1 MNVSAQNWALFFLS
15 PNFEDVEQIDI
26 KDISGAI
33 LLTTLPNEGCKRKF
47 TLMKEDYITLKFSLE
62 SPIFFKLGSYVEC
75 DFGLFEVC
83 DLQKPVFNTDNA
95 GYDYELQLDAH
106 YWKWKNKIFKYTPEV
121 AGQEA
126 SWNLTASLDVQAGIV
141 LRNLKALGYK
151 YKGQD
156 FVFSI
161 DSTVENKALLMT
173 YDNINILDACF
184 SMAKKWDCECWVTEN
199 IIHFGRCES
208 GDAVD
213 FEIGKNV
220 QEMPQSE
227 SQSTYAT
234 RIYAFGSTKN
244 IPSDYRPVDETVVL
258 NGVVQKRLMLPEG
271 TPYIDAYPDMTTEE
285 AIEQVVI
292 FDEVYPRRV
301 GTMSDITIKEYTD
314 KVENAD
320 GTTTEKK
327 WNAYRFK
334 DTGITFSKDYILP
347 GKELKITFQ
356 SGKLNGMEFAVTF
369 DPEGKPEKL
378 ENGGWNP
385 EAQLWEIVRNEDY
398 GRPLPDG
405 VLIPENGDTYILSG
419 WNPMKIAEMGLVA
432 EAQLELKDK
441 ADKYVAKSK
450 IDPSTYNCKMMS
462 DVAYSEDGIHNLYSI
477 GQKVNLINKAYFEN
491 GRQSRIIGFEFNLD
505 LPYDSPIY
513 TVGETAAYSR
523 IGELEEKVESLT
535 LKGQTYTGSGSS
547 GVYVIRRNDS
557 TPATDNNVF
566 SALRS
571 LAMFLRKDRADG
583 TPFPIT
589 FGDWVKFGEFLTGI
603 SGGCIDK
610 NGILEMEEGIFRKR
624 LFVPEI
630 AYNRVTYFKGRMCA
644 SPGGGCTVKEWSDN
658 GDGSYTIT
666 PDLTDADGLSQFV
679 DDILTTYFV
688 TKNAEGK
695 LQGFEEMKFRVTS
708 ADYTAKTFVM
718 TPKPGTDWKPGESM
732 VLAQT
737 GNFTDEDRQTY
748 ILIDTVG
755 GNNCIT
761 FFDHANT
768 WDVEPAQEVSWIGK
782 KKGRTV
788 HGIPADNYSAVFR
801 HVIMSGKIFQVDD
814 ITGEAF
820 RVPLFKGTW
829 KKGEKYAYYDEV
841 THNGSSWIC
850 VNEKGTSTEPA
861 DGNADWLKYAAKG
874 ESGKGIKSI
883 TEEYYLSSSSAT
895 TTGGEWQT
903 TSPAWKNGWYIWT
916 RTRIVFTDG
925 TSTTTNAIC
934 VTGSKGADGTSITN
948 CGDWQTGKHIPYMG
962 ITKMA
967 GRVFLCVAPD
977 GTDNPPMW
985 TQTTNEGRRILQ
997 TQNGGKSYGYTI
1009 TGDLNTAEYEL
1020 LVENGQDGRDG
1031 RDYEWIFK
1039 HTTENIA
1046 PATPATSQA
1055 DDYVPSGWHDD
1066 PIGVSESL
1074 PYEWACCRTKKDG
1087 LWSAFSPA
1095 AIWAKWGFDGESAI
1109 VADFDNEMESIA
1121 LTYEGK
1127 TVAQSVLKTTVGMW
1141 YGTKKL
1147 QLKSISCVTPAGVT
1161 ESYNVNTGVIAFTVA
1176 SGISMPA
1183 RSEVRI
1189 TVTATVQD
1197 TDISRELVFTIAGVR
1212 AGNPGSDAV
1221 LYRLVPSVSSVS
1233 KRKDG
1238 TYSVAS
1244 VSCTRTKSV
1253 GGSTSITT
1261 DGVLKYSKD
1270 GGSEVEIQNGT
1281 AISPK
1286 NFTTQLQFV
1295 FYVGGQVVDRETI
1308 PMVVDGTDG
1317 NPGKPGGDG
1326 ESVKAGGEWRTA
1338 NTPYKKLTICT
1349 MGSRSWLSKVE
1360 TSNPPLWTQTTHDG
1374 RRITQTQNGGKSY
1387 GYIITEEVNTDEWEQ
1402 LTSDGSMVYLI
1413 STCSNIRV
1421 SNAGSLVP
1429 SAFRVYAKRT
1439 LGSAT
1444 LTYPDGYL
1452 AARGYSNGIWSAI
1465 AGPSRASE
1473 ITVNAS
1479 AGYSTFSVRCYQSQA
1494 DASAWNDSF
1503 IAEMSV
1509 GVSYDGSSGR
1519 DASEPRPRG
1528 FFAKGNTYVWNED
1541 YHDIVLATFN
1551 NRTIPFRVRAYGTS
1565 VTVAPTSIDGD
1576 ANWEAAQ
1583 QYMFV
1588 AMDMA
1593 LIRKIRADEIYVD
1606 DLVVQNVLARDK
1618 NGNVTCSIDGETG
1631 EVDIIGKVNAISGK
1645 IGGFKISG
1653 TSIVTAEGAY
1663 DGGAGNNSY
1672 SNSKF
1677 FLHADG
1683 YSSAFL
1689 GFSATNKWVG
1699 IGLNCMPATSN
1710 MQVLGRFEDTG
1721 TSSYT
1726 YNKAGLYIS
1735 IAGATTYDDSNIH
1748 GNSALYIPKGHITGF
1763 RRRFR
1768 RVSTSTTL
1776 TNMDSIVRLVNTA
1789 EITVTLPAGCE
1800 DGQEIWLC
1808 SGNEKRV
1815 NVTAASGDTITGSGG
1830 SFASNRW
1837 HIYIYD
1843 AHNRDWVYGYTNWN

>member
-1 MNVSAQNWALFFLS
+1 MELKIYNRSGELKLTVSTSSSSTWNQ
-15 PNFEDVEQIDI
+15 E
-26 KDISGAI
+26 
-33 LLTTLPNEGCKRKF
+33 
-47 TLMKEDYITLKFSLE
+47 LMKEYSVSVSFTHPSYVMLDVEDYVLLEGVKFSIKKE
-62 SPIFFKLGSYVEC
+62 YKPRQKDTQTYSYSVKFYAPIHDAEQVKYLHLTDGAYNPQFSLDGGPREH
-75 DFGLFEVC
+75 
-83 DLQKPVFNTDNA
+83 LQKWVENMNRIYGREVWSIGDVVVADNRTIEYNNVTCWDAATMIAEAFGTEWWTDGFTFNLSRCEHGEPV
-95 GYDYELQLDAH
+95 E
-106 YWKWKNKIFKYTPEV
+106 
-121 AGQEA
+121 
-126 SWNLTASLDVQAGIV
+126 
-141 LRNLKALGYK
+141 LGYMR
-151 YKGQD
+151 GLT
-156 FVFSI
+156 SL
-161 DSTVENKALLMT
+161 A
-173 YDNINILDACF
+173 
-184 SMAKKWDCECWVTEN
+184 
-199 IIHFGRCES
+199 
-208 GDAVD
+208 
-213 FEIGKNV
+213 
-220 QEMPQSE
+220 QSE
-227 SQSTYAT
+227 NSDSVKFFT
-234 RIYAFGSTKN
+234 RLIPLGSTKN
-244 IPSDYRPVDETVVL
+244 IDPSRYGFSRLQLPDRSKYVDRNTNYGLYEHVEEDAFAGIFPHYTGTVTAVRSEEKAGDDGNKFTVYYFKDSGMQFDP
-258 NGVVQKRLMLPEG
+258 NGNEIAGLVKHVSFQTGNLAGRDFEANYDSKTGEWEIIN
-271 TPYIDAYPDMTTEE
+271 TYPD
-285 AIEQVVI
+285 
-292 FDEVYPRRV
+292 
-301 GTMSDITIKEYTD
+301 D
-314 KVENAD
+314 K
-320 GTTTEKK
+320 TQ
-327 WNAYRFK
+327 
-334 DTGITFSKDYILP
+334 IP
-347 GKELKITFQ
+347 GG
-356 SGKLNGMEFAVTF
+356 S
-369 DPEGKPEKL
+369 
-378 ENGGWNP
+378 
-385 EAQLWEIVRNEDY
+385 
-398 GRPLPDG
+398 
-405 VLIPENGDTYILSG
+405 LIPAVGNEYIP
-419 WNPMKIAEMGLVA
+419 WNFRMPVEYETQAEL
-432 EAQLELKDK
+432 DYK
-441 ADKYVAKSK
+441 AAVDDYLAR
-450 IDPSTYNCKMMS
+450 
-462 DVAYSEDGIHNLYSI
+462 YSEDVSKYGGDTDYIYIDRNRIPLLPGQRVRLLSDKYFSASGGTRDTRMTKVVRKLDNLSI
-477 GQKVNLINKAYFEN
+477 ATIECTDQVGKGWK
-491 GRQSRIIGFEFNLD
+491 SRV
-505 LPYDSPIY
+505 DS
-513 TVGETAAYSR
+513 
-523 IGELEEKVESLT
+523 SLT
-535 LKGQTYTGSGSS
+535 DLKYILDKQWEQLSLDILKSWDG
-547 GVYVIRRNDS
+547 R
-557 TPATDNNVF
+557 PATDYTVM
-566 SALRS
+566 SALRVLKEIAQKALSKTGNDRTEYS
-571 LAMFLRKDRADG
+571 LEVGGSLTVDDILHAAKA
-583 TPFPIT
+583 
-589 FGDWVKFGEFLTGI
+589 VKFGEFLTGI
-603 SGGCIDK
+603 SGGYIDK
-610 NGILEMEEGIFRKR
+610 DGKMEMEEGIFRKR
-624 LFVPEI
+624 VFVPEI

-644 SPGGGCTVKEWSDN
+644 SPGGGCTVKEWTDN

-688 TKNAEGK
+688 TKNAEDK

-768 WDVEPAQEVSWIGK
+768 WDVEPAQEIAWIGK

-874 ESGKGIKSI
+874 ESGKGIKSTDVEYAISVSNVIAPVDGWQTTSPEWEAGKYIWSRTKIVYSDGEVKYTQAACISGGQGADGKGIKSI

-903 TSPAWKNGWYIWT
+903 DSPAWKNGWYIWT
-916 RTRIVFTDG
+916 RTRIVFTDD

-948 CGDWQTGKHIPYMG
+948 CGEWETGKHIPYMG
-962 ITKMA
+962 ITRMA
-967 GRVFLCVAPD
+967 GRVFLCIAPD

-997 TQNGGKSYGYTI
+997 TQDGGKNYGYII

-1020 LVENGQDGRDG
+1020 LVENGQDGKDG
-1031 RDYEWIFK
+1031 KGYEWIFK
-1039 HTTENIA
+1039 HTTENVT
-1046 PATPATSQA
+1046 PPTPATSQV

-1087 LWSAFSPA
+1087 VWSAFSPA

-1197 TDISRELVFTIAGVR
+1197 TDISRELVFTVTGVR

-1221 LYRLVPSVSSVS
+1221 LYRLVPSISSVS

-1270 GGSEVEIQNGT
+1270 GGAEVEIQNGT

-1286 NFTTQLQFV
+1286 NFTAQLQFV

-1349 MGSRSWLSKVE
+1349 MGSRSWLSKVD

-1402 LTSDGSMVYLI
+1402 LTSDGGMVYLI

-1421 SNAGSLVP
+1421 SSAGSLVP

-1452 AARGYSNGIWSAI
+1452 AARGYSNGIWSSI

-1583 QYMFV
+1583 QFMFV

-1593 LIRKIRADEIYVD
+1593 LIRKIRADEILVD

-1618 NGNVTCSIDGETG
+1618 NGNVTCNIDGETG
-1631 EVDIIGKVNAISGK
+1631 EVNVQGK
-1645 IGGFKISG
+1645 ITATAAFIKIHGFSSNEGYFYLNPNFGSDFGNGRPSRIGQSEYMLPSSAQCVGMKISL
-1653 TSIVTAEGAY
+1653 IIY
-1663 DGGAGNNSY
+1663 NNSSGSTY
-1672 SNSKF
+1672 GYVSVVTS
-1677 FLHADG
+1677 DG
-1683 YSSAFL
+1683 FNDMELVDGQYHYCNKAHITEPGVYEFISL
-1689 GFSATNKWVG
+1689 GGVWISTNKNG
-1699 IGLNCMPATSN
+1699 ISYSYAD
-1710 MQVLGRFEDTG
+1710 LGDHDYE
-1721 TSSYT
+1721 
-1726 YNKAGLYIS
+1726 N
-1735 IAGATTYDDSNIH
+1735 
-1748 GNSALYIPKGHITGF
+1748 P
-1763 RRRFR
+1763 
-1768 RVSTSTTL
+1768 
-1776 TNMDSIVRLVNTA
+1776 VN
-1789 EITVTLPAGCE
+1789 
-1800 DGQEIWLC
+1800 
-1808 SGNEKRV
+1808 
-1815 NVTAASGDTITGSGG
+1815 
-1830 SFASNRW
+1830 
-1837 HIYIYD
+1837 
-1843 AHNRDWVYGYTNWN
+1843 

>member
-1 MNVSAQNWALFFLS
+1 MNIIQQPDMLSLSMNLKNFIIGSSRQTTFTLKAGDKELVSQVYAPDENGVMEIDIHEIVHSFLS
-15 PNFEDVEQIDI
+15 YSL
-26 KDISGAI
+26 KDIGEVYQQTNLVAD
-33 LLTTLPNEGCKRKF
+33 F
-47 TLMKEDYITLKFSLE
+47 TA
-62 SPIFFKLGSYVEC
+62 V
-75 DFGLFEVC
+75 
-83 DLQKPVFNTDNA
+83 
-95 GYDYELQLDAH
+95 
-106 YWKWKNKIFKYTPEV
+106 
-121 AGQEA
+121 
-126 SWNLTASLDVQAGIV
+126 
-141 LRNLKALGYK
+141 
-151 YKGQD
+151 
-156 FVFSI
+156 I
-161 DSTVENKALLMT
+161 DSTEITFRVIRSGVDRLTDSATNFLTQNFLTWQPNVKPVTYYSPEFLTYYAVVAGTVKLRAYFTDESGTVKSQTDYTVTELMPGIAYTMPLQYSVVAGWLGHKLPAYYDVWVENTSGQRLTYIQRYYAEDMRSEQEQWVLFENSLGGIDTFRAYGVTTLNGEHTHNIAETDECFQEYRVDTERKFQKNTGYLNDNERKWLLDFFPSQKKYLYAGNYLRQIVVMESNVSFTDRDIPSNYTFTFKYADARPLLNLPRTDLPADILNITVPEVGSFTVPPRLAEFSRLPLSEGALFPIQNPYSEEWSTTNVAAMGYYL
-173 YDNINILDACF
+173 A
-184 SMAKKWDCECWVTEN
+184 
-199 IIHFGRCES
+199 
-208 GDAVD
+208 D
-213 FEIGKNV
+213 FL
-220 QEMPQSE
+220 S
-227 SQSTYAT
+227 
-234 RIYAFGSTKN
+234 RIFGSGGGVGHKHRN
-244 IPSDYRPVDETVVL
+244 YDLLELLSYIEGYLLVNGQKIKAGYADKAGSVD
-258 NGVVQKRLMLPEG
+258 
-271 TPYIDAYPDMTTEE
+271 
-285 AIEQVVI
+285 
-292 FDEVYPRRV
+292 
-301 GTMSDITIKEYTD
+301 
-314 KVENAD
+314 
-320 GTTTEKK
+320 
-327 WNAYRFK
+327 
-334 DTGITFSKDYILP
+334 
-347 GKELKITFQ
+347 
-356 SGKLNGMEFAVTF
+356 GME
-369 DPEGKPEKL
+369 D
-378 ENGGWNP
+378 
-385 EAQLWEIVRNEDY
+385 
-398 GRPLPDG
+398 
-405 VLIPENGDTYILSG
+405 
-419 WNPMKIAEMGLVA
+419 
-432 EAQLELKDK
+432 
-441 ADKYVAKSK
+441 
-450 IDPSTYNCKMMS
+450 
-462 DVAYSEDGIHNLYSI
+462 
-477 GQKVNLINKAYFEN
+477 
-491 GRQSRIIGFEFNLD
+491 
-505 LPYDSPIY
+505 
-513 TVGETAAYSR
+513 
-523 IGELEEKVESLT
+523 
-535 LKGQTYTGSGSS
+535 
-547 GVYVIRRNDS
+547 
-557 TPATDNNVF
+557 
-566 SALRS
+566 
-571 LAMFLRKDRADG
+571 MFLHKDRADG

-718 TPKPGTDWKPGESM
+718 TPKPGTDWKPGDAM

-748 ILIDTVG
+748 ILIDTVN

-768 WDVEPAQEVSWIGK
+768 WDPEPAQEMSWIGK

-874 ESGKGIKSI
+874 ESGKGIKSTDVEYAISVSNVIAPVDGWQTTSPEWEAGKYIWSRTKIVYSDDEVKYTQAACISGGQGADGKGIKSI

-916 RTRIVFTDG
+916 RTRIVFTDD

-1039 HTTENIA
+1039 HTTENVT
-1046 PATPATSQA
+1046 PPTPATSQV

-1087 LWSAFSPA
+1087 VWSAFSPA

-1127 TVAQSVLKTTVGMW
+1127 TVSQSVLNTTVGMW

-1197 TDISRELVFTIAGVR
+1197 TDISRELVFTITGVR
-1212 AGNPGSDAV
+1212 AGSPGSDAV

-1270 GGSEVEIQNGT
+1270 GGAEVELNNGT

-1349 MGSRSWLSKVE
+1349 MGGRSWLSKVD

-1402 LTSDGSMVYLI
+1402 LTSDGGMVYLI

-1503 IAEMSV
+1503 IAEISV
-1509 GVSYDGSSGR
+1509 GVSYDGASGR

-1528 FFAKGNTYVWNED
+1528 FFTKGNTYVWNED

-1593 LIRKIRADEIYVD
+1593 LARKIRADEILVD

-1618 NGNVTCSIDGETG
+1618 TGKAMCQIDGENGGIGFLAGGNIRWDDKGNVFQDASIFRKLKLLESKSDSNEYYLDFNTG
-1631 EVDIIGKVNAISGK
+1631 LNFEISRIFSLPTQEETIYLPNAAEYEGGECMLYNGGIYTRLTGPASIKVAGGGSFIIDGEYYSKIVVPSLSIAQFKAVATYSDGVKDEVKWVLISGK
-1645 IGGFKISG
+1645 AESKI
-1653 TSIVTAEGAY
+1653 
-1663 DGGAGNNSY
+1663 
-1672 SNSKF
+1672 
-1677 FLHADG
+1677 
-1683 YSSAFL
+1683 
-1689 GFSATNKWVG
+1689 
-1699 IGLNCMPATSN
+1699 
-1710 MQVLGRFEDTG
+1710 
-1721 TSSYT
+1721 
-1726 YNKAGLYIS
+1726 
-1735 IAGATTYDDSNIH
+1735 
-1748 GNSALYIPKGHITGF
+1748 
-1763 RRRFR
+1763 
-1768 RVSTSTTL
+1768 
-1776 TNMDSIVRLVNTA
+1776 
-1789 EITVTLPAGCE
+1789 
-1800 DGQEIWLC
+1800 
-1808 SGNEKRV
+1808 
-1815 NVTAASGDTITGSGG
+1815 
-1830 SFASNRW
+1830 
-1837 HIYIYD
+1837 
-1843 AHNRDWVYGYTNWN
+1843 

>member
-1 MNVSAQNWALFFLS
+1 MNIIQQPDMLSLSMNLKNFIIGSSRQTTFTLKAGDKELVSQVYAPDENGVMEIDIHEIVHSFLS
-15 PNFEDVEQIDI
+15 YSL
-26 KDISGAI
+26 KDIGEVYQQTNLVAD
-33 LLTTLPNEGCKRKF
+33 F
-47 TLMKEDYITLKFSLE
+47 TA
-62 SPIFFKLGSYVEC
+62 V
-75 DFGLFEVC
+75 
-83 DLQKPVFNTDNA
+83 
-95 GYDYELQLDAH
+95 
-106 YWKWKNKIFKYTPEV
+106 
-121 AGQEA
+121 
-126 SWNLTASLDVQAGIV
+126 
-141 LRNLKALGYK
+141 
-151 YKGQD
+151 
-156 FVFSI
+156 I
-161 DSTVENKALLMT
+161 DSTEITFRVIRSGVDRLTDSATNFLTQNFLTWQPNVKPVTYYSPEFLTYYAVVAGTVKLRAYFTDESGTVKSQTDYTVTELMPGIAYTMPLQYSVVAGWLGHKLPAYYDVWVENTSGQRLTYIQRYYAEDMRSEQEQWVLFENSLGGIDTFRAYGVTTLNGEHTHNIAETDECFQEYRVDTERKFQKNTGYLNDNERKWLLDFFPSQKKYLYAGNYLRQIVVMESNVSFTDRDIPSNYTFTFKYADARPLLNLPRTDLPADILNITVPEVGSFTVPPRLAEFSRLPLSEGALFPIQNPYSEEWSTTNVAAMGYYL
-173 YDNINILDACF
+173 A
-184 SMAKKWDCECWVTEN
+184 
-199 IIHFGRCES
+199 
-208 GDAVD
+208 D
-213 FEIGKNV
+213 FL
-220 QEMPQSE
+220 S
-227 SQSTYAT
+227 
-234 RIYAFGSTKN
+234 RIFGSGGGVGHKHRN
-244 IPSDYRPVDETVVL
+244 YDLLELLSYIEGYLLVNGQKIKAGYADKAGSVD
-258 NGVVQKRLMLPEG
+258 
-271 TPYIDAYPDMTTEE
+271 
-285 AIEQVVI
+285 
-292 FDEVYPRRV
+292 
-301 GTMSDITIKEYTD
+301 
-314 KVENAD
+314 
-320 GTTTEKK
+320 
-327 WNAYRFK
+327 
-334 DTGITFSKDYILP
+334 
-347 GKELKITFQ
+347 
-356 SGKLNGMEFAVTF
+356 GME
-369 DPEGKPEKL
+369 D
-378 ENGGWNP
+378 
-385 EAQLWEIVRNEDY
+385 
-398 GRPLPDG
+398 
-405 VLIPENGDTYILSG
+405 
-419 WNPMKIAEMGLVA
+419 
-432 EAQLELKDK
+432 
-441 ADKYVAKSK
+441 
-450 IDPSTYNCKMMS
+450 
-462 DVAYSEDGIHNLYSI
+462 
-477 GQKVNLINKAYFEN
+477 
-491 GRQSRIIGFEFNLD
+491 
-505 LPYDSPIY
+505 
-513 TVGETAAYSR
+513 
-523 IGELEEKVESLT
+523 
-535 LKGQTYTGSGSS
+535 
-547 GVYVIRRNDS
+547 
-557 TPATDNNVF
+557 
-566 SALRS
+566 
-571 LAMFLRKDRADG
+571 MFLHKDRADG

-718 TPKPGTDWKPGESM
+718 TPKPGTDWKPGDAM

-748 ILIDTVG
+748 ILIDTVN

-768 WDVEPAQEVSWIGK
+768 WDPEPAQEMSWIGK

-874 ESGKGIKSI
+874 ESGKGIKSTDVEYAISVSNVIAPVDGWQTTSPEWEAGKYIWSRTKIVYSDDEVKYTQAACISGGQGADGKGIKSI

-916 RTRIVFTDG
+916 RTRIVFTDD

-1039 HTTENIA
+1039 HTTENVT
-1046 PATPATSQA
+1046 PPTPATSQV

-1087 LWSAFSPA
+1087 VWSAFSPA

-1127 TVAQSVLKTTVGMW
+1127 TVSQSVLNTTVGMW

-1197 TDISRELVFTIAGVR
+1197 TDISRELVFTITGVR
-1212 AGNPGSDAV
+1212 AGSPGSDAV

-1270 GGSEVEIQNGT
+1270 GGAEVELNNGT

-1349 MGSRSWLSKVE
+1349 MGGRSWLSKVD

-1402 LTSDGSMVYLI
+1402 LTSDGGMVYLI

-1503 IAEMSV
+1503 IAEISV
-1509 GVSYDGSSGR
+1509 GVSYDGASGR

-1528 FFAKGNTYVWNED
+1528 FFTKGNTYVWNED

-1593 LIRKIRADEIYVD
+1593 LARKIRADEILVD

-1618 NGNVTCSIDGETG
+1618 TGKAMCQIDGENGGIGFLAGGNIRWDAKGNVFQDASIFRKLKLLESKSDSNEYYLDFNTG
-1631 EVDIIGKVNAISGK
+1631 LNFEISRIFSLPTQEETIYLPNAAEYEGGECMLYNGGIYTRLTGPASIKVAGGGSFIIDGEYYSKIVVPSLSIAQFKAVATYSDGVKDEVKWVLISGK
-1645 IGGFKISG
+1645 AESKI
-1653 TSIVTAEGAY
+1653 
-1663 DGGAGNNSY
+1663 
-1672 SNSKF
+1672 
-1677 FLHADG
+1677 
-1683 YSSAFL
+1683 
-1689 GFSATNKWVG
+1689 
-1699 IGLNCMPATSN
+1699 
-1710 MQVLGRFEDTG
+1710 
-1721 TSSYT
+1721 
-1726 YNKAGLYIS
+1726 
-1735 IAGATTYDDSNIH
+1735 
-1748 GNSALYIPKGHITGF
+1748 
-1763 RRRFR
+1763 
-1768 RVSTSTTL
+1768 
-1776 TNMDSIVRLVNTA
+1776 
-1789 EITVTLPAGCE
+1789 
-1800 DGQEIWLC
+1800 
-1808 SGNEKRV
+1808 
-1815 NVTAASGDTITGSGG
+1815 
-1830 SFASNRW
+1830 
-1837 HIYIYD
+1837 
-1843 AHNRDWVYGYTNWN
+1843 

>member
-1 MNVSAQNWALFFLS
+1 MNIIQQPDMLSLSMNLKNFIIGSSRQTTFTLKAGDKELVSQVYAPDENGVMEIDIHEIVHSFLS
-15 PNFEDVEQIDI
+15 YSL
-26 KDISGAI
+26 KDIGEVYQQTNLVAD
-33 LLTTLPNEGCKRKF
+33 F
-47 TLMKEDYITLKFSLE
+47 TA
-62 SPIFFKLGSYVEC
+62 V
-75 DFGLFEVC
+75 
-83 DLQKPVFNTDNA
+83 
-95 GYDYELQLDAH
+95 
-106 YWKWKNKIFKYTPEV
+106 
-121 AGQEA
+121 
-126 SWNLTASLDVQAGIV
+126 
-141 LRNLKALGYK
+141 
-151 YKGQD
+151 
-156 FVFSI
+156 I
-161 DSTVENKALLMT
+161 DSTEITFRVIRSGVDRLTDSATNFLTQNFLTWQPNVKPVTYYSPEFLTYYAVVAGTVKLRAYFTDESGTVKSQTDYTVTELMPGIAYTMPLQYSVVAGWLGHKLPAYYDVWVENTSGQRLTYIQRYYAEDMRSEQEQWVLFENSLGGIDTFRAYGVTTLNGEHTHNIAETDECFQEYRVDTERKFQKNTGYLNDNERKWLLDFFPSQKKYLYAGNYLRQIVVMESNVSFTDRDIPSNYTFTFKYADARPLLNLPRTDLPADILNITVPEVGSFTVPPRLAEFSRLPLSEGALFPIQNPYSEEWSTTNVAAIGYYL
-173 YDNINILDACF
+173 A
-184 SMAKKWDCECWVTEN
+184 
-199 IIHFGRCES
+199 
-208 GDAVD
+208 D
-213 FEIGKNV
+213 FL
-220 QEMPQSE
+220 S
-227 SQSTYAT
+227 
-234 RIYAFGSTKN
+234 RIFGSGGGVGHKHRN
-244 IPSDYRPVDETVVL
+244 YDLLELLSYIEGYLLVNGQKIKAGYADKAGSVD
-258 NGVVQKRLMLPEG
+258 
-271 TPYIDAYPDMTTEE
+271 
-285 AIEQVVI
+285 
-292 FDEVYPRRV
+292 
-301 GTMSDITIKEYTD
+301 
-314 KVENAD
+314 
-320 GTTTEKK
+320 
-327 WNAYRFK
+327 
-334 DTGITFSKDYILP
+334 
-347 GKELKITFQ
+347 
-356 SGKLNGMEFAVTF
+356 GME
-369 DPEGKPEKL
+369 D
-378 ENGGWNP
+378 
-385 EAQLWEIVRNEDY
+385 
-398 GRPLPDG
+398 
-405 VLIPENGDTYILSG
+405 
-419 WNPMKIAEMGLVA
+419 
-432 EAQLELKDK
+432 
-441 ADKYVAKSK
+441 
-450 IDPSTYNCKMMS
+450 
-462 DVAYSEDGIHNLYSI
+462 
-477 GQKVNLINKAYFEN
+477 
-491 GRQSRIIGFEFNLD
+491 
-505 LPYDSPIY
+505 
-513 TVGETAAYSR
+513 
-523 IGELEEKVESLT
+523 
-535 LKGQTYTGSGSS
+535 
-547 GVYVIRRNDS
+547 
-557 TPATDNNVF
+557 
-566 SALRS
+566 
-571 LAMFLRKDRADG
+571 MFLHKDRADG

-718 TPKPGTDWKPGESM
+718 TPKPGTDWKPGDAM

-748 ILIDTVG
+748 ILIDTVN

-768 WDVEPAQEVSWIGK
+768 WDVEPAQEMSWIGK

-829 KKGEKYAYYDEV
+829 QKGEKYAYYDEV

-895 TTGGEWQT
+895 TTGGKWQT

-925 TSTTTNAIC
+925 TTTTTNAIC

-948 CGDWQTGKHIPYMG
+948 CGNWQTGKHIPYMG

-967 GRVFLCVAPD
+967 GRVFLCIAPD

-1020 LVENGQDGRDG
+1020 LVENGQDGKDG
-1031 RDYEWIFK
+1031 KGYEWIFK
-1039 HTTENIA
+1039 HTTENVT
-1046 PATPATSQA
+1046 PPTPATSQV

-1087 LWSAFSPA
+1087 VWSAFSPA

-1141 YGTKKL
+1141 YGTQKL

-1197 TDISRELVFTIAGVR
+1197 TDISRELVFTITGVR
-1212 AGNPGSDAV
+1212 AGNPGSDAI

-1238 TYSVAS
+1238 TYSVAG

-1253 GGSTSITT
+1253 GGSTAVTT

-1349 MGSRSWLSKVE
+1349 MGSRSWLSKVD

-1402 LTSDGSMVYLI
+1402 LTQDGGMVYLI

-1421 SNAGSLVP
+1421 SSAGSLVP

-1503 IAEMSV
+1503 IAEISV
-1509 GVSYDGSSGR
+1509 GVSYDGASGR

-1618 NGNVTCSIDGETG
+1618 TGKAMCQIDGENGGIGFLAGGNIRWDAKGNVFQDASIFRKLKLLEPKSDVNEYYLDFDTG
-1631 EVDIIGKVNAISGK
+1631 LNFEISRIFSLPTLEETIYLPNAAEYEGGECMLYNGGVYTRLTGPASIKVAGGGSFIIDGEYYSKIIVPSLSIAQFKAVATYSDGVKDEVKWVLISGK
-1645 IGGFKISG
+1645 
-1653 TSIVTAEGAY
+1653 AE
-1663 DGGAGNNSY
+1663 
-1672 SNSKF
+1672 SK
-1677 FLHADG
+1677 
-1683 YSSAFL
+1683 
-1689 GFSATNKWVG
+1689 T
-1699 IGLNCMPATSN
+1699 
-1710 MQVLGRFEDTG
+1710 
-1721 TSSYT
+1721 
-1726 YNKAGLYIS
+1726 
-1735 IAGATTYDDSNIH
+1735 
-1748 GNSALYIPKGHITGF
+1748 
-1763 RRRFR
+1763 
-1768 RVSTSTTL
+1768 
-1776 TNMDSIVRLVNTA
+1776 
-1789 EITVTLPAGCE
+1789 
-1800 DGQEIWLC
+1800 
-1808 SGNEKRV
+1808 
-1815 NVTAASGDTITGSGG
+1815 
-1830 SFASNRW
+1830 
-1837 HIYIYD
+1837 
-1843 AHNRDWVYGYTNWN
+1843 

>member
-1 MNVSAQNWALFFLS
+1 MELKIYNRSGELKLTVSTSSSSTWNQ
-15 PNFEDVEQIDI
+15 E
-26 KDISGAI
+26 
-33 LLTTLPNEGCKRKF
+33 
-47 TLMKEDYITLKFSLE
+47 LMKEYSVSVSFTHPSYVMLDVEDYVLLEGVKFSIKKE
-62 SPIFFKLGSYVEC
+62 YKPRQKDTQTYSYSVKFYAPIHDAEQVKYLHLTDGAYNPQFSLDGGPREH
-75 DFGLFEVC
+75 
-83 DLQKPVFNTDNA
+83 LQKWVENMNRIYGREVWSIGDVVVADNRTIEYNNVTCWDAATMIAEAFGTEWWTDGFTFNLSRCEHGEPV
-95 GYDYELQLDAH
+95 E
-106 YWKWKNKIFKYTPEV
+106 
-121 AGQEA
+121 
-126 SWNLTASLDVQAGIV
+126 
-141 LRNLKALGYK
+141 LGYMR
-151 YKGQD
+151 GLT
-156 FVFSI
+156 SL
-161 DSTVENKALLMT
+161 A
-173 YDNINILDACF
+173 
-184 SMAKKWDCECWVTEN
+184 
-199 IIHFGRCES
+199 
-208 GDAVD
+208 
-213 FEIGKNV
+213 
-220 QEMPQSE
+220 QSE
-227 SQSTYAT
+227 NSDSVKFFT
-234 RIYAFGSTKN
+234 RLIPLGSTKN
-244 IPSDYRPVDETVVL
+244 IDPSRYGFSRLQLPDRSKYVDRNTNYGLYEHVEEDAFAGIFPHYTGTVTAVRSEEKAGDDGNKFTVYYFKDSGMQFDP
-258 NGVVQKRLMLPEG
+258 NGNEIAGLVKHVSFQTGDLAGRDFEANYDSKTGEWEIIN
-271 TPYIDAYPDMTTEE
+271 TYPD
-285 AIEQVVI
+285 
-292 FDEVYPRRV
+292 
-301 GTMSDITIKEYTD
+301 D
-314 KVENAD
+314 K
-320 GTTTEKK
+320 TQ
-327 WNAYRFK
+327 
-334 DTGITFSKDYILP
+334 IP
-347 GKELKITFQ
+347 GG
-356 SGKLNGMEFAVTF
+356 S
-369 DPEGKPEKL
+369 
-378 ENGGWNP
+378 
-385 EAQLWEIVRNEDY
+385 
-398 GRPLPDG
+398 
-405 VLIPENGDTYILSG
+405 LIPAVGNEYIA
-419 WNPMKIAEMGLVA
+419 WNFRMPVEYETQAEL
-432 EAQLELKDK
+432 DYK
-441 ADKYVAKSK
+441 AAVDDYLAR
-450 IDPSTYNCKMMS
+450 
-462 DVAYSEDGIHNLYSI
+462 YSEDVSKYGGDTDYIYIDRNRIPLLPGQRVRLLSDKYFSASGGTRDTRMTKVVRKLDNLSI
-477 GQKVNLINKAYFEN
+477 ATIECTDQVGKGWK
-491 GRQSRIIGFEFNLD
+491 SRV
-505 LPYDSPIY
+505 DS
-513 TVGETAAYSR
+513 
-523 IGELEEKVESLT
+523 SLT
-535 LKGQTYTGSGSS
+535 DLKYILDKQREQLSLDILKSWDG
-547 GVYVIRRNDS
+547 R
-557 TPATDNNVF
+557 PATDYMVM
-566 SALRS
+566 SALRVLKEIAQKALSKTGNDRTEYS
-571 LAMFLRKDRADG
+571 LEVGGSLTVDDILHAAKA
-583 TPFPIT
+583 
-589 FGDWVKFGEFLTGI
+589 VKFGEFLTGI
-603 SGGCIDK
+603 SGGYIDK
-610 NGILEMEEGIFRKR
+610 DGKMEMEEGIFRKR
-624 LFVPEI
+624 VFVPEI

-644 SPGGGCTVKEWSDN
+644 SPGGGCTVKEWTDN

-688 TKNAEGK
+688 TKNAEDK

-768 WDVEPAQEVSWIGK
+768 WDVEPAQEIAWIGK

-874 ESGKGIKSI
+874 ESGKGIKSTDVEYAISVSNVIAPVDGWQTTSPEWEAGKYIWSRTKIVYSDGEVKYTQAACISGGQGADGKGIKSI

-903 TSPAWKNGWYIWT
+903 DSPAWKNGWYIWT
-916 RTRIVFTDG
+916 RTRIVFTDD

-948 CGDWQTGKHIPYMG
+948 CGEWETGKHIPYMG
-962 ITKMA
+962 ITRMA
-967 GRVFLCVAPD
+967 GRVFLCIAPD

-997 TQNGGKSYGYTI
+997 TQDGGKNYGYII

-1020 LVENGQDGRDG
+1020 LVENGQDGKDG
-1031 RDYEWIFK
+1031 KGYEWIFK
-1039 HTTENIA
+1039 HTTENVT
-1046 PATPATSQA
+1046 PPTPATSQV

-1087 LWSAFSPA
+1087 VWSAFSPA

-1197 TDISRELVFTIAGVR
+1197 TDISRELVFTVTGVR

-1238 TYSVAS
+1238 TYSVAG

-1270 GGSEVEIQNGT
+1270 GGAEVEIQNGT
-1281 AISPK
+1281 SISPK

-1295 FYVGGQVVDRETI
+1295 YYVGGQVVDRETI
-1308 PMVVDGTDG
+1308 PMVVDGNDG

-1338 NTPYKKLTICT
+1338 NTPFKKLTICT
-1349 MGSRSWLSKVE
+1349 MGGRSWLSKVD
-1360 TSNPPLWTQTTHDG
+1360 TSNPPLWTVNDSQD
-1374 RRITQTQNGGKSY
+1374 RRILQTQNGGKSY
-1387 GYIITEEVNTDEWEQ
+1387 GYIPTGEVNTAEWEQ
-1402 LTSDGSMVYLI
+1402 LTQDGGMVYLI

-1421 SNAGSLVP
+1421 SSAGSLVP

-1583 QYMFV
+1583 QFMFV

-1593 LIRKIRADEIYVD
+1593 LIRKIRADEILVD

-1618 NGNVTCSIDGETG
+1618 NGNVTCNIDGETG
-1631 EVDIIGKVNAISGK
+1631 EVNVQGK
-1645 IGGFKISG
+1645 ITATAAFIKIHGFSSNEGYFYLNPNFGSDFGNGRPSRIGQSEYMLPSSAQCVGMKISL
-1653 TSIVTAEGAY
+1653 IIY
-1663 DGGAGNNSY
+1663 NNSSGSTY
-1672 SNSKF
+1672 GYVSVVTS
-1677 FLHADG
+1677 DG
-1683 YSSAFL
+1683 FNDMELVDGQYHYCNKAHITDPGVYEFISL
-1689 GFSATNKWVG
+1689 GGVWISTNKNG
-1699 IGLNCMPATSN
+1699 ISYSYAD
-1710 MQVLGRFEDTG
+1710 LGDHDYE
-1721 TSSYT
+1721 
-1726 YNKAGLYIS
+1726 N
-1735 IAGATTYDDSNIH
+1735 
-1748 GNSALYIPKGHITGF
+1748 P
-1763 RRRFR
+1763 
-1768 RVSTSTTL
+1768 
-1776 TNMDSIVRLVNTA
+1776 VN
-1789 EITVTLPAGCE
+1789 
-1800 DGQEIWLC
+1800 
-1808 SGNEKRV
+1808 
-1815 NVTAASGDTITGSGG
+1815 
-1830 SFASNRW
+1830 
-1837 HIYIYD
+1837 
-1843 AHNRDWVYGYTNWN
+1843 

>member
-1 MNVSAQNWALFFLS
+1 M
-15 PNFEDVEQIDI
+15 EQIDI

-220 QEMPQSE
+220 QEMPRSE
-227 SQSTYAT
+227 SRSTYAT

-292 FDEVYPRRV
+292 FDDVYPRRV

-314 KVENAD
+314 KIENAD

-378 ENGGWNP
+378 GNGGWNP

-405 VLIPENGDTYILSG
+405 ALIPENGDTYILSG
-419 WNPMKIAEMGLVA
+419 WNSMKITEMGLVA

-571 LAMFLRKDRADG
+571 LAMFLRKDQADG

-589 FGDWVKFGEFLTGI
+589 FGDWVKFGEFITGI

-624 LFVPEI
+624 VFVPEI

-688 TKNAEGK
+688 TKSPEGK

-748 ILIDTVG
+748 ILIDTVN

-768 WDVEPAQEVSWIGK
+768 WDVEPAQEMSWIGK

-874 ESGKGIKSI
+874 ESGKGIKSTDVEYAISVSNVIAPVDGWQTTSPEWEAGKYIWSRTKIVYSDDEVKYTQAACISGGQGADGKGIKSI

-903 TSPAWKNGWYIWT
+903 DSPAWKNGWYIWT
-916 RTRIVFTDG
+916 RTRIVFTDD

-948 CGDWQTGKHIPYMG
+948 CGEWETGKHIPYMG

-1039 HTTENIA
+1039 HTAENIA
-1046 PATPATSQA
+1046 PATPATSQV

-1087 LWSAFSPA
+1087 VWSAFSPA

-1109 VADFDNEMESIA
+1109 VADFDNEMESVA

-1127 TVAQSVLKTTVGMW
+1127 TVSQSVLNTTVGMW

-1212 AGNPGSDAV
+1212 AGNPGSDAI

-1253 GGSTSITT
+1253 GGTTSITT

-1308 PMVVDGTDG
+1308 PMVVDGNDG

-1349 MGSRSWLSKVE
+1349 MGSRSWLSKVD

-1402 LTSDGSMVYLI
+1402 LTSDGGMVYLI

-1452 AARGYSNGIWSAI
+1452 TARGYSNGIWSAI

-1503 IAEMSV
+1503 IAEISV
-1509 GVSYDGSSGR
+1509 GVSYDGASGR

-1583 QYMFV
+1583 QFMFV

-1593 LIRKIRADEIYVD
+1593 LARKIRADEILVD

-1631 EVDIIGKVNAISGK
+1631 EVNVQGK
-1645 IGGFKISG
+1645 ITATAAFIKIHGFSSNEGYFYLNPNFGSDFGNGRPSRIGQSEYMLPSSAQCVGMKISL
-1653 TSIVTAEGAY
+1653 IIY
-1663 DGGAGNNSY
+1663 NNSSGSTY
-1672 SNSKF
+1672 GYVSVVTS
-1677 FLHADG
+1677 DG
-1683 YSSAFL
+1683 FNDMELVDGQYHYCNKAHITEPGVYEFISL
-1689 GFSATNKWVG
+1689 GGVWISTNKNG
-1699 IGLNCMPATSN
+1699 ISYSYAD
-1710 MQVLGRFEDTG
+1710 LGDHDYE
-1721 TSSYT
+1721 
-1726 YNKAGLYIS
+1726 N
-1735 IAGATTYDDSNIH
+1735 
-1748 GNSALYIPKGHITGF
+1748 P
-1763 RRRFR
+1763 
-1768 RVSTSTTL
+1768 
-1776 TNMDSIVRLVNTA
+1776 VN
-1789 EITVTLPAGCE
+1789 
-1800 DGQEIWLC
+1800 
-1808 SGNEKRV
+1808 
-1815 NVTAASGDTITGSGG
+1815 
-1830 SFASNRW
+1830 
-1837 HIYIYD
+1837 
-1843 AHNRDWVYGYTNWN
+1843 

>member
-1 MNVSAQNWALFFLS
+1 MELKIYNRSGELKLTVSTSSSSTWNQ
-15 PNFEDVEQIDI
+15 E
-26 KDISGAI
+26 
-33 LLTTLPNEGCKRKF
+33 
-47 TLMKEDYITLKFSLE
+47 LMKEYSVSVSFTHPSYVMLDVEDYVLLEGVKFSIKKE
-62 SPIFFKLGSYVEC
+62 YKPRQKDTQTYSYSVKFYAPIHDAEQVKYLHLTDGAYNPQFSLDGGPREH
-75 DFGLFEVC
+75 
-83 DLQKPVFNTDNA
+83 LQKWVENMNRIYGREVWSIGDVVVADNRTIEYNNVTCWDAATMIAEAFGTEWWTDGFTFNLSRCEHGEPV
-95 GYDYELQLDAH
+95 E
-106 YWKWKNKIFKYTPEV
+106 
-121 AGQEA
+121 
-126 SWNLTASLDVQAGIV
+126 
-141 LRNLKALGYK
+141 LGYMR
-151 YKGQD
+151 GLT
-156 FVFSI
+156 SL
-161 DSTVENKALLMT
+161 A
-173 YDNINILDACF
+173 
-184 SMAKKWDCECWVTEN
+184 
-199 IIHFGRCES
+199 
-208 GDAVD
+208 
-213 FEIGKNV
+213 
-220 QEMPQSE
+220 QSE
-227 SQSTYAT
+227 NSDSVKFFT
-234 RIYAFGSTKN
+234 RLIPLGSTKN
-244 IPSDYRPVDETVVL
+244 IDPSRYGFSRLQLPDRSKYVDRNTNYGLYEHVEEDAFAGIFPHYTGTVTAVRSEEKAGDDGNKFTVYYFKDSGMQFDP
-258 NGVVQKRLMLPEG
+258 NGNEIAGLVKHVSFQTGNLAGRDFEANYDSKTGEWEIIN
-271 TPYIDAYPDMTTEE
+271 TYPD
-285 AIEQVVI
+285 
-292 FDEVYPRRV
+292 
-301 GTMSDITIKEYTD
+301 D
-314 KVENAD
+314 K
-320 GTTTEKK
+320 TQ
-327 WNAYRFK
+327 
-334 DTGITFSKDYILP
+334 IP
-347 GKELKITFQ
+347 GG
-356 SGKLNGMEFAVTF
+356 S
-369 DPEGKPEKL
+369 
-378 ENGGWNP
+378 
-385 EAQLWEIVRNEDY
+385 
-398 GRPLPDG
+398 
-405 VLIPENGDTYILSG
+405 LIPAVGNEYIA
-419 WNPMKIAEMGLVA
+419 WNFRMPVEYETQAEL
-432 EAQLELKDK
+432 DYK
-441 ADKYVAKSK
+441 AAVDDYLAR
-450 IDPSTYNCKMMS
+450 
-462 DVAYSEDGIHNLYSI
+462 YSEDVSKYGGDTDYIYIDRNRIPLLPGQRVRLLSDKYFSASGGTRDTRMTKVVRKLDNLSI
-477 GQKVNLINKAYFEN
+477 ATIECTDQVGKGWK
-491 GRQSRIIGFEFNLD
+491 SRV
-505 LPYDSPIY
+505 DS
-513 TVGETAAYSR
+513 
-523 IGELEEKVESLT
+523 SLT
-535 LKGQTYTGSGSS
+535 DLKYILDKQREQLSLDILKSWDG
-547 GVYVIRRNDS
+547 R
-557 TPATDNNVF
+557 PATDYMVM
-566 SALRS
+566 SALRVLKEIAQKALSKTGNDRTEYS
-571 LAMFLRKDRADG
+571 LEVGGSLTVDDILHAAKA
-583 TPFPIT
+583 
-589 FGDWVKFGEFLTGI
+589 VKFGEFLTGI
-603 SGGCIDK
+603 SGGYIDK
-610 NGILEMEEGIFRKR
+610 DGKMEMEEGIFRKR
-624 LFVPEI
+624 VFVPEI

-644 SPGGGCTVKEWSDN
+644 SPGGGCTVKEWTDN

-688 TKNAEGK
+688 TKNAEDK

-748 ILIDTVG
+748 ILIDTVN

-768 WDVEPAQEVSWIGK
+768 WDPEPAQEMSWIGK

-841 THNGSSWIC
+841 THDGSSWIC

-874 ESGKGIKSI
+874 ESGKGIKSTDVEYAISVSNVIAPVDGWQTTSPEWEAGKYIWSRTKIVYSDDEVKYTQAACISGGQGADGKGIKSI

-895 TTGGEWQT
+895 TTGGKWQT

-925 TSTTTNAIC
+925 TTTTTNAIC

-948 CGDWQTGKHIPYMG
+948 CGNWQTGKHIPYMG

-967 GRVFLCVAPD
+967 GRVFLSIAPD

-1020 LVENGQDGRDG
+1020 LVENGQDGKDG
-1031 RDYEWIFK
+1031 KGYEWIFK
-1039 HTTENIA
+1039 HTTENVT
-1046 PATPATSQA
+1046 PPTPATSQV

-1087 LWSAFSPA
+1087 VWSAFSPA

-1141 YGTKKL
+1141 YGTQKL

-1197 TDISRELVFTIAGVR
+1197 TDISRELVFTITGVR
-1212 AGNPGSDAV
+1212 AGNPGSDAI

-1238 TYSVAS
+1238 TYSVAG

-1253 GGSTSITT
+1253 GGSTAVTT

-1402 LTSDGSMVYLI
+1402 LTSDGGMVYLI

-1421 SNAGSLVP
+1421 SSAGSLVP

-1452 AARGYSNGIWSAI
+1452 TARGYSNGIWSAI

-1503 IAEMSV
+1503 IAEISV
-1509 GVSYDGSSGR
+1509 GVSYDGASGR

-1583 QYMFV
+1583 QFMFV

-1593 LIRKIRADEIYVD
+1593 LIRKIRADEILVD

-1618 NGNVTCSIDGETG
+1618 NGNVTCNIDGETG
-1631 EVDIIGKVNAISGK
+1631 EVNVQGK
-1645 IGGFKISG
+1645 ITATAAFIKIHGFSSNEGYFYLNPNFGSDFGNGRPSRIGQSEYMLPSSAQCVGMKISL
-1653 TSIVTAEGAY
+1653 IIY
-1663 DGGAGNNSY
+1663 NNSSGSTY
-1672 SNSKF
+1672 GYVSVVTS
-1677 FLHADG
+1677 DG
-1683 YSSAFL
+1683 FNDMELVDGQYHYCNKAHITEPGVYEFISL
-1689 GFSATNKWVG
+1689 GGVWISTNKNG
-1699 IGLNCMPATSN
+1699 ISYSYAD
-1710 MQVLGRFEDTG
+1710 LGDHDYE
-1721 TSSYT
+1721 
-1726 YNKAGLYIS
+1726 N
-1735 IAGATTYDDSNIH
+1735 
-1748 GNSALYIPKGHITGF
+1748 P
-1763 RRRFR
+1763 
-1768 RVSTSTTL
+1768 
-1776 TNMDSIVRLVNTA
+1776 VN
-1789 EITVTLPAGCE
+1789 
-1800 DGQEIWLC
+1800 
-1808 SGNEKRV
+1808 
-1815 NVTAASGDTITGSGG
+1815 
-1830 SFASNRW
+1830 
-1837 HIYIYD
+1837 
-1843 AHNRDWVYGYTNWN
+1843 

>member
-1 MNVSAQNWALFFLS
+1 MNIIQQPDMLSLSMNLKNFIIGSSRQTTFTLKAGDKELVSQVYAPDENGVMEIDIHEIVHSFLS
-15 PNFEDVEQIDI
+15 YSL
-26 KDISGAI
+26 KDIGEVYQQTNLVAD
-33 LLTTLPNEGCKRKF
+33 F
-47 TLMKEDYITLKFSLE
+47 TA
-62 SPIFFKLGSYVEC
+62 V
-75 DFGLFEVC
+75 
-83 DLQKPVFNTDNA
+83 
-95 GYDYELQLDAH
+95 
-106 YWKWKNKIFKYTPEV
+106 
-121 AGQEA
+121 
-126 SWNLTASLDVQAGIV
+126 
-141 LRNLKALGYK
+141 
-151 YKGQD
+151 
-156 FVFSI
+156 I
-161 DSTVENKALLMT
+161 DSTEITFRVIRSGVDRLTDSATNFLTQNFLTWQPNVKPVTYYSPEFLTYYAVVAGTVKLRAYFTDESGIVKSQTDYTVTELMPGIAYTMPLQYSVVAGWLGHKLPAYYDVWVENTSGQRLTYIQRYYAEDMRSEQEQWVLFENSLGGIDTFRAYGVTTLNGEHTHNIAETDECFQEYRVDTERKFQKNTGYLNDNERKWLLDFFPSQKKYLYAGNYLRQIVVMESNVSFTDRDIPSNYTFTFKYADARPLLNLPRTDLPADILNITVPEVGSFTVPPRLAEFSRLPLSEGALFPIQNPYSEEWSTTNVAAIGYYL
-173 YDNINILDACF
+173 A
-184 SMAKKWDCECWVTEN
+184 
-199 IIHFGRCES
+199 
-208 GDAVD
+208 D
-213 FEIGKNV
+213 FL
-220 QEMPQSE
+220 S
-227 SQSTYAT
+227 
-234 RIYAFGSTKN
+234 RIFGSGGGVGHKHRN
-244 IPSDYRPVDETVVL
+244 YDLLELLSYIEGYLLVNGQKIKAGYADKAGSVD
-258 NGVVQKRLMLPEG
+258 
-271 TPYIDAYPDMTTEE
+271 
-285 AIEQVVI
+285 
-292 FDEVYPRRV
+292 
-301 GTMSDITIKEYTD
+301 
-314 KVENAD
+314 
-320 GTTTEKK
+320 
-327 WNAYRFK
+327 
-334 DTGITFSKDYILP
+334 
-347 GKELKITFQ
+347 
-356 SGKLNGMEFAVTF
+356 GME
-369 DPEGKPEKL
+369 D
-378 ENGGWNP
+378 
-385 EAQLWEIVRNEDY
+385 
-398 GRPLPDG
+398 
-405 VLIPENGDTYILSG
+405 
-419 WNPMKIAEMGLVA
+419 
-432 EAQLELKDK
+432 
-441 ADKYVAKSK
+441 
-450 IDPSTYNCKMMS
+450 
-462 DVAYSEDGIHNLYSI
+462 
-477 GQKVNLINKAYFEN
+477 
-491 GRQSRIIGFEFNLD
+491 
-505 LPYDSPIY
+505 
-513 TVGETAAYSR
+513 
-523 IGELEEKVESLT
+523 
-535 LKGQTYTGSGSS
+535 
-547 GVYVIRRNDS
+547 
-557 TPATDNNVF
+557 
-566 SALRS
+566 
-571 LAMFLRKDRADG
+571 MFLHKDRADG

-644 SPGGGCTVKEWSDN
+644 SPGGGCTVKEWTDN
-658 GDGSYTIT
+658 SDGSYTIT

-718 TPKPGTDWKPGESM
+718 TPKPGTDWKPGDAM

-874 ESGKGIKSI
+874 ESGKGIKSTDVEYAISVSNVIAPVDGWQTTSPEWEAGKYIWSRTKIVYSDGEVKYTQAACISGGQGADGKGIKSI

-967 GRVFLCVAPD
+967 GRVFLCVASD

-997 TQNGGKSYGYTI
+997 TQNGGKNYGYII

-1020 LVENGQDGRDG
+1020 LVENGQDGKDG
-1031 RDYEWIFK
+1031 KGYEWIFK
-1039 HTTENIA
+1039 HTTENVT
-1046 PATPATSQA
+1046 PPTPATSQV

-1087 LWSAFSPA
+1087 VWSAFSPA

-1109 VADFDNEMESIA
+1109 VADFDNEMESVA
-1121 LTYEGK
+1121 LTYDGK
-1127 TVAQSVLKTTVGMW
+1127 TAAQSVLNTTVGMW

-1183 RSEVRI
+1183 HSEVRI

-1197 TDISRELVFTIAGVR
+1197 TDISRELVFTITGVR

-1253 GGSTSITT
+1253 GGNTAVTT

-1281 AISPK
+1281 SISPK

-1349 MGSRSWLSKVE
+1349 MGSRSWLSKVD

-1374 RRITQTQNGGKSY
+1374 RRILQTQNGGKSY

-1402 LTSDGSMVYLI
+1402 LTSDGGMVYLI

-1421 SNAGSLVP
+1421 SSAGSLVP

-1503 IAEMSV
+1503 IAEISV
-1509 GVSYDGSSGR
+1509 GVSYDGASGR

-1583 QYMFV
+1583 QFMFV

-1593 LIRKIRADEIYVD
+1593 LVRKIRADEILVD

-1631 EVDIIGKVNAISGK
+1631 EVDITGKVNATSG
-1645 IGGFKISG
+1645 IFKNIKSPNGAFWIKENGDIEFVGKLSTSLNG
-1653 TSIVTAEGAY
+1653 TRIELNPDTNSIKMYNQNNSVVGEIMFMEEQWNGNVNYLPMVRLRNYHNSENFAETLFRAGSIVINDSSLGS
-1663 DGGAGNNSY
+1663 DVY
-1672 SNSKF
+1672 SCLINPS
-1677 FLHADG
+1677 
-1683 YSSAFL
+1683 
-1689 GFSATNKWVG
+1689 
-1699 IGLNCMPATSN
+1699 IGLAFSKNGVETKRYA
-1710 MQVLGRFEDTG
+1710 
-1721 TSSYT
+1721 
-1726 YNKAGLYIS
+1726 NK
-1735 IAGATTYDDSNIH
+1735 
-1748 GNSALYIPKGHITGF
+1748 
-1763 RRRFR
+1763 
-1768 RVSTSTTL
+1768 
-1776 TNMDSIVRLVNTA
+1776 
-1789 EITVTLPAGCE
+1789 
-1800 DGQEIWLC
+1800 
-1808 SGNEKRV
+1808 
-1815 NVTAASGDTITGSGG
+1815 
-1830 SFASNRW
+1830 
-1837 HIYIYD
+1837 
-1843 AHNRDWVYGYTNWN
+1843 

>member
-1 MNVSAQNWALFFLS
+1 MNIIQQPDMLSLSMNLKNFIIGSSRQTTFTLKAGDKELVSQVYAPDENGVMEIDIHEIVHSFLS
-15 PNFEDVEQIDI
+15 YSL
-26 KDISGAI
+26 KDIGEVYQQTNLVAD
-33 LLTTLPNEGCKRKF
+33 F
-47 TLMKEDYITLKFSLE
+47 TA
-62 SPIFFKLGSYVEC
+62 V
-75 DFGLFEVC
+75 
-83 DLQKPVFNTDNA
+83 
-95 GYDYELQLDAH
+95 
-106 YWKWKNKIFKYTPEV
+106 
-121 AGQEA
+121 
-126 SWNLTASLDVQAGIV
+126 
-141 LRNLKALGYK
+141 
-151 YKGQD
+151 
-156 FVFSI
+156 I
-161 DSTVENKALLMT
+161 DSTEITFRVIRSGVDRLTDSATNFLTQNFLTWQPNVKPVTYYSPEFLTYYAVVAGTVKLRAYFTDESGTVKSQTDYTVTELMPGIAYTMPLQYSVVAGWLGHKLPAYYDVWVENTSGQRLTYIQRYYAEDMRSEQEQWVLFENSLGGIDTFRAYGVTTLNGEHTHNIAETDECFQEYRVDTERKFQKNTGYLNDNERKWLLDFFPSQKKYLYAGNYLRQIVVMESNVSFTDRDIPSNYTFTFKYADARPLLNLPRTDLPADILNITVPEVGSFTVPPRLAEFSRLPLSEGALFPIQNPYSEEWSTTNVAAIGYYL
-173 YDNINILDACF
+173 A
-184 SMAKKWDCECWVTEN
+184 
-199 IIHFGRCES
+199 
-208 GDAVD
+208 D
-213 FEIGKNV
+213 FL
-220 QEMPQSE
+220 S
-227 SQSTYAT
+227 
-234 RIYAFGSTKN
+234 RIFGSGGGVGHKHRN
-244 IPSDYRPVDETVVL
+244 YDLLELLSYIEGYLLVNGQKIKAGYADKAGSVD
-258 NGVVQKRLMLPEG
+258 
-271 TPYIDAYPDMTTEE
+271 
-285 AIEQVVI
+285 
-292 FDEVYPRRV
+292 
-301 GTMSDITIKEYTD
+301 
-314 KVENAD
+314 
-320 GTTTEKK
+320 
-327 WNAYRFK
+327 
-334 DTGITFSKDYILP
+334 
-347 GKELKITFQ
+347 
-356 SGKLNGMEFAVTF
+356 GME
-369 DPEGKPEKL
+369 D
-378 ENGGWNP
+378 
-385 EAQLWEIVRNEDY
+385 
-398 GRPLPDG
+398 
-405 VLIPENGDTYILSG
+405 
-419 WNPMKIAEMGLVA
+419 
-432 EAQLELKDK
+432 
-441 ADKYVAKSK
+441 
-450 IDPSTYNCKMMS
+450 
-462 DVAYSEDGIHNLYSI
+462 
-477 GQKVNLINKAYFEN
+477 
-491 GRQSRIIGFEFNLD
+491 
-505 LPYDSPIY
+505 
-513 TVGETAAYSR
+513 
-523 IGELEEKVESLT
+523 
-535 LKGQTYTGSGSS
+535 
-547 GVYVIRRNDS
+547 
-557 TPATDNNVF
+557 
-566 SALRS
+566 
-571 LAMFLRKDRADG
+571 MFLHKDRADG

-718 TPKPGTDWKPGESM
+718 TPKPGTDWKPGDAM

-748 ILIDTVG
+748 ILIDTVN

-768 WDVEPAQEVSWIGK
+768 WDVEPAQEMSWIGK

-820 RVPLFKGTW
+820 RVPLFKRTW
-829 KKGEKYAYYDEV
+829 QKGEKYAYYDEV

-874 ESGKGIKSI
+874 ESGKGIKSTDVEYAISVSNVIAPVDGWQTTSPEWEAGKYIWSRTKIVYSDGEVKYTQAACISGGQGADGKGIKSI

-895 TTGGEWQT
+895 TTGGKWQT

-925 TSTTTNAIC
+925 TTTTTNAIC

-948 CGDWQTGKHIPYMG
+948 CGNWQTGKHIPYMG

-967 GRVFLCVAPD
+967 GRVFLCIAPD

-1020 LVENGQDGRDG
+1020 LVENGQDGKDG
-1031 RDYEWIFK
+1031 KGYEWIFK
-1039 HTTENIA
+1039 HTTENVT
-1046 PATPATSQA
+1046 PPTPATSQV

-1087 LWSAFSPA
+1087 VWSAFSPA

-1141 YGTKKL
+1141 YGTQKL

-1197 TDISRELVFTIAGVR
+1197 TDISRELVFTITGVR
-1212 AGNPGSDAV
+1212 AGNPGSDAI

-1238 TYSVAS
+1238 TYSVAG

-1253 GGSTSITT
+1253 GGSTAVTT

-1349 MGSRSWLSKVE
+1349 MGSRSWLSKVD

-1402 LTSDGSMVYLI
+1402 LTQDGGMVYLI

-1421 SNAGSLVP
+1421 SSAGSLVP

-1503 IAEMSV
+1503 IAEISV
-1509 GVSYDGSSGR
+1509 GVSYDGASGR

-1618 NGNVTCSIDGETG
+1618 TGKAMCQIDGENGGIGFLAGGNIRWDAKGNVFQDASIFRKLKLLEPKSDVNEYYLDFDTG
-1631 EVDIIGKVNAISGK
+1631 LNFEISRIFSLPTLEETIYLPNAAEYEGGECMLYNGGVYTRLTGPASIKVAGGGSFIIDGEYYSKIIVPSLSIAQFKAVATYSDGVKDEVKWVLISGK
-1645 IGGFKISG
+1645 
-1653 TSIVTAEGAY
+1653 AE
-1663 DGGAGNNSY
+1663 
-1672 SNSKF
+1672 SK
-1677 FLHADG
+1677 
-1683 YSSAFL
+1683 
-1689 GFSATNKWVG
+1689 T
-1699 IGLNCMPATSN
+1699 
-1710 MQVLGRFEDTG
+1710 
-1721 TSSYT
+1721 
-1726 YNKAGLYIS
+1726 
-1735 IAGATTYDDSNIH
+1735 
-1748 GNSALYIPKGHITGF
+1748 
-1763 RRRFR
+1763 
-1768 RVSTSTTL
+1768 
-1776 TNMDSIVRLVNTA
+1776 
-1789 EITVTLPAGCE
+1789 
-1800 DGQEIWLC
+1800 
-1808 SGNEKRV
+1808 
-1815 NVTAASGDTITGSGG
+1815 
-1830 SFASNRW
+1830 
-1837 HIYIYD
+1837 
-1843 AHNRDWVYGYTNWN
+1843 

>member
-1 MNVSAQNWALFFLS
+1 MELKIYNRSGELKLTVSTSSSSTWNQ
-15 PNFEDVEQIDI
+15 E
-26 KDISGAI
+26 
-33 LLTTLPNEGCKRKF
+33 
-47 TLMKEDYITLKFSLE
+47 LMKEYSVSVSFTHPSYVMLDVEDYVLLEGVKFSIKKE
-62 SPIFFKLGSYVEC
+62 YKPRQKDTQTYSYSVKFYAPIHDAEQVKYLHLTDGAYNPQFSLDGGPREH
-75 DFGLFEVC
+75 
-83 DLQKPVFNTDNA
+83 LQKWVENMNRIYGREVWRIGDVVVADNRTIEYNNVTCWDAATMIAEAFGTEWWTDGFTFNLSRCEHGEPV
-95 GYDYELQLDAH
+95 E
-106 YWKWKNKIFKYTPEV
+106 
-121 AGQEA
+121 
-126 SWNLTASLDVQAGIV
+126 
-141 LRNLKALGYK
+141 LGYMR
-151 YKGQD
+151 GLT
-156 FVFSI
+156 SL
-161 DSTVENKALLMT
+161 A
-173 YDNINILDACF
+173 
-184 SMAKKWDCECWVTEN
+184 
-199 IIHFGRCES
+199 
-208 GDAVD
+208 
-213 FEIGKNV
+213 
-220 QEMPQSE
+220 QSE
-227 SQSTYAT
+227 NSDSVKFFT
-234 RIYAFGSTKN
+234 RLIPLGSTKN
-244 IPSDYRPVDETVVL
+244 IDPSRYGFSRLQLPDRSKYMDRNTNYGLYEHVEEDAFAGIFPHYTGTVTAVRSEEKAGDDGNKFTVYYFKDSGMQFDP
-258 NGVVQKRLMLPEG
+258 NGNEIVGLVKHVSFQTGDLAGRDFEANYDSKTGEWEIIN
-271 TPYIDAYPDMTTEE
+271 TYPD
-285 AIEQVVI
+285 
-292 FDEVYPRRV
+292 
-301 GTMSDITIKEYTD
+301 D
-314 KVENAD
+314 K
-320 GTTTEKK
+320 TQ
-327 WNAYRFK
+327 
-334 DTGITFSKDYILP
+334 IP
-347 GKELKITFQ
+347 GG
-356 SGKLNGMEFAVTF
+356 S
-369 DPEGKPEKL
+369 
-378 ENGGWNP
+378 
-385 EAQLWEIVRNEDY
+385 
-398 GRPLPDG
+398 
-405 VLIPENGDTYILSG
+405 LIPAVGNEYIP
-419 WNPMKIAEMGLVA
+419 WNFRMPVEYETQAEL
-432 EAQLELKDK
+432 DYK
-441 ADKYVAKSK
+441 AAVDDYLAR
-450 IDPSTYNCKMMS
+450 
-462 DVAYSEDGIHNLYSI
+462 YSEDVSKYGGDTDYIYIDRNRIPLLPGQRVRLLSDKYFSASGGTRDTRMTKVVRKLDNLSI
-477 GQKVNLINKAYFEN
+477 ATIECTDQVGKGWK
-491 GRQSRIIGFEFNLD
+491 SRV
-505 LPYDSPIY
+505 DS
-513 TVGETAAYSR
+513 
-523 IGELEEKVESLT
+523 SLT
-535 LKGQTYTGSGSS
+535 DLKYILDKQREQLSLDILKSWDG
-547 GVYVIRRNDS
+547 R
-557 TPATDNNVF
+557 PATDYMVM
-566 SALRS
+566 SALRVLKEIAQKALSKTGNDRTEYS
-571 LAMFLRKDRADG
+571 LEVGGSLTVDDILHAAKA
-583 TPFPIT
+583 
-589 FGDWVKFGEFLTGI
+589 VKFGEFLTGI
-603 SGGCIDK
+603 SGGYIDK
-610 NGILEMEEGIFRKR
+610 DGKMEMEEGIFRKR
-624 LFVPEI
+624 VFVPEI

-644 SPGGGCTVKEWSDN
+644 SPGGGCTVKEWTDN

-688 TKNAEGK
+688 TKNAEDK

-748 ILIDTVG
+748 ILIDTVN

-768 WDVEPAQEVSWIGK
+768 WDPEPAQEMSWIGK

-874 ESGKGIKSI
+874 ESGKGIKSTDVEYAISVSNVIAPVDGWQTTSPEWEAGKYIWSRTKIVYSDGEVKYTQAACISGGQGADGKGIKSI

-903 TSPAWKNGWYIWT
+903 DSPAWKNGWYIWT

-948 CGDWQTGKHIPYMG
+948 CGEWETGKHIPYMG

-1020 LVENGQDGRDG
+1020 LVENGQDGKDG
-1031 RDYEWIFK
+1031 KGYEWIFK
-1039 HTTENIA
+1039 HTTENVT
-1046 PATPATSQA
+1046 PPTPATSQV

-1087 LWSAFSPA
+1087 VWSAFSPA

-1141 YGTKKL
+1141 YGTQKL

-1197 TDISRELVFTIAGVR
+1197 TDISRELVFTITGVR
-1212 AGNPGSDAV
+1212 AGNPGSDAI

-1238 TYSVAS
+1238 TYSVAG

-1253 GGSTSITT
+1253 GGSTAVTT

-1402 LTSDGSMVYLI
+1402 LTSDGGMVYLI

-1421 SNAGSLVP
+1421 SSAGSLVP

-1452 AARGYSNGIWSAI
+1452 TARGYSNGIWSAI

-1503 IAEMSV
+1503 IAEISV
-1509 GVSYDGSSGR
+1509 GVSYDGASGR

-1583 QYMFV
+1583 QFMFV

-1593 LIRKIRADEIYVD
+1593 LIRKIRADEILVD

-1618 NGNVTCSIDGETG
+1618 NGNVTCNIDGETG
-1631 EVDIIGKVNAISGK
+1631 EVNVQGK
-1645 IGGFKISG
+1645 ITATAAFIKIHGFSSNEGYFYLNPNFGSDFGNGRPSRIGQSEYMLPSSAQCVGMKISL
-1653 TSIVTAEGAY
+1653 IIY
-1663 DGGAGNNSY
+1663 NNSSGSTY
-1672 SNSKF
+1672 GYVSVVTS
-1677 FLHADG
+1677 DG
-1683 YSSAFL
+1683 FNDMELVDGQYHYCNKAHITEPGVYEFISL
-1689 GFSATNKWVG
+1689 GGVWISTNKNG
-1699 IGLNCMPATSN
+1699 ISYSYAD
-1710 MQVLGRFEDTG
+1710 LGDHDYE
-1721 TSSYT
+1721 
-1726 YNKAGLYIS
+1726 N
-1735 IAGATTYDDSNIH
+1735 
-1748 GNSALYIPKGHITGF
+1748 P
-1763 RRRFR
+1763 
-1768 RVSTSTTL
+1768 
-1776 TNMDSIVRLVNTA
+1776 VN
-1789 EITVTLPAGCE
+1789 
-1800 DGQEIWLC
+1800 
-1808 SGNEKRV
+1808 
-1815 NVTAASGDTITGSGG
+1815 
-1830 SFASNRW
+1830 
-1837 HIYIYD
+1837 
-1843 AHNRDWVYGYTNWN
+1843 

>member
-1 MNVSAQNWALFFLS
+1 MNIIQQPDMLSLSMNLKNFIIGSSRQTTFTLKAGDKELVSQVYAPDENGVMEIDIHEIVHSFLS
-15 PNFEDVEQIDI
+15 YSL
-26 KDISGAI
+26 KDIGEVYQQTNLVAD
-33 LLTTLPNEGCKRKF
+33 F
-47 TLMKEDYITLKFSLE
+47 TA
-62 SPIFFKLGSYVEC
+62 V
-75 DFGLFEVC
+75 
-83 DLQKPVFNTDNA
+83 
-95 GYDYELQLDAH
+95 
-106 YWKWKNKIFKYTPEV
+106 
-121 AGQEA
+121 
-126 SWNLTASLDVQAGIV
+126 
-141 LRNLKALGYK
+141 
-151 YKGQD
+151 
-156 FVFSI
+156 I
-161 DSTVENKALLMT
+161 DSTEITFRVIRSGVDRLTDSATNFLTQNFLTWQPNVKPVTYYSPEFLTYYAVVAGTVKLRAYFTDESGTVKSQTDYTVTELMPGIAYTMPLQYSVVAGWLGHKLPAYYDVWVENTSGQRLTYIQRYYAEDMRSEQEQWVLFENSLGGIDTFRAYGVTTLNGEHTHNIAETDECFQEYRVDTERKFQKNTGYLNDNERKWLLDFFPSQKKYLYAGNYLRQIVVMESNVSFTDRDIPSNYTFTFKYADARPLLNLPRTDLPADILNITVPEVGSFTVPPRLAEFSRLPLSEGALFPIQNPYSEEWSTTNVAAMGYYL
-173 YDNINILDACF
+173 A
-184 SMAKKWDCECWVTEN
+184 
-199 IIHFGRCES
+199 
-208 GDAVD
+208 D
-213 FEIGKNV
+213 FL
-220 QEMPQSE
+220 S
-227 SQSTYAT
+227 
-234 RIYAFGSTKN
+234 RIFGSGGGVGHKHRN
-244 IPSDYRPVDETVVL
+244 YDLLELLSYIEGYLLVNGQKIKAGYADKAGSVD
-258 NGVVQKRLMLPEG
+258 
-271 TPYIDAYPDMTTEE
+271 
-285 AIEQVVI
+285 
-292 FDEVYPRRV
+292 
-301 GTMSDITIKEYTD
+301 
-314 KVENAD
+314 
-320 GTTTEKK
+320 
-327 WNAYRFK
+327 
-334 DTGITFSKDYILP
+334 
-347 GKELKITFQ
+347 
-356 SGKLNGMEFAVTF
+356 GME
-369 DPEGKPEKL
+369 D
-378 ENGGWNP
+378 
-385 EAQLWEIVRNEDY
+385 
-398 GRPLPDG
+398 
-405 VLIPENGDTYILSG
+405 
-419 WNPMKIAEMGLVA
+419 
-432 EAQLELKDK
+432 
-441 ADKYVAKSK
+441 
-450 IDPSTYNCKMMS
+450 
-462 DVAYSEDGIHNLYSI
+462 
-477 GQKVNLINKAYFEN
+477 
-491 GRQSRIIGFEFNLD
+491 
-505 LPYDSPIY
+505 
-513 TVGETAAYSR
+513 
-523 IGELEEKVESLT
+523 
-535 LKGQTYTGSGSS
+535 
-547 GVYVIRRNDS
+547 
-557 TPATDNNVF
+557 
-566 SALRS
+566 
-571 LAMFLRKDRADG
+571 MFLHKDRADG

-718 TPKPGTDWKPGESM
+718 TPKPGTDWKPGDAM

-748 ILIDTVG
+748 ILIDTVN

-768 WDVEPAQEVSWIGK
+768 WDPEPAQEMSWIGK

-874 ESGKGIKSI
+874 ESGKGIKSTDVEYAISVSNVIAPVDGWQTTSPEWEAGKYIWSRTKIVYSDDEVKYTQAACISGGQGADGKGIKSI

-916 RTRIVFTDG
+916 RTRIVFTDD

-1039 HTTENIA
+1039 HTTENVT
-1046 PATPATSQA
+1046 PPTPATSQV

-1087 LWSAFSPA
+1087 VWSAFSPA

-1109 VADFDNEMESIA
+1109 VADFDNEMESVA

-1127 TVAQSVLKTTVGMW
+1127 TVSQSVLNTTVGMW

-1197 TDISRELVFTIAGVR
+1197 TDISRELVFTITGVR
-1212 AGNPGSDAV
+1212 AGSPGSDAV

-1270 GGSEVEIQNGT
+1270 GGAEVELNNGT

-1349 MGSRSWLSKVE
+1349 MGGRSWLSKVD

-1402 LTSDGSMVYLI
+1402 LTSDGGMVYLI

-1503 IAEMSV
+1503 IAEISV
-1509 GVSYDGSSGR
+1509 GVSYDGASGR
-1519 DASEPRPRG
+1519 DASEPRPRV
-1528 FFAKGNTYVWNED
+1528 FFTKGNTYVWNED

-1593 LIRKIRADEIYVD
+1593 LARKIRADEILVD

-1618 NGNVTCSIDGETG
+1618 TGKAMCQIDGENGGIGFLAGGNIRWDDKGNVFQDASIFRKLKLLESKSDSNEYYLDFNTG
-1631 EVDIIGKVNAISGK
+1631 LNFEISRIFSLPTQEETIYLPNAAEYEGGECMLYNGGIYTRLTGPASIKVAGGGSFIIDGEYYSKIVVPSLSIAQFKAVATYSDGVKDEVKWVLISGK
-1645 IGGFKISG
+1645 AESKI
-1653 TSIVTAEGAY
+1653 
-1663 DGGAGNNSY
+1663 
-1672 SNSKF
+1672 
-1677 FLHADG
+1677 
-1683 YSSAFL
+1683 
-1689 GFSATNKWVG
+1689 
-1699 IGLNCMPATSN
+1699 
-1710 MQVLGRFEDTG
+1710 
-1721 TSSYT
+1721 
-1726 YNKAGLYIS
+1726 
-1735 IAGATTYDDSNIH
+1735 
-1748 GNSALYIPKGHITGF
+1748 
-1763 RRRFR
+1763 
-1768 RVSTSTTL
+1768 
-1776 TNMDSIVRLVNTA
+1776 
-1789 EITVTLPAGCE
+1789 
-1800 DGQEIWLC
+1800 
-1808 SGNEKRV
+1808 
-1815 NVTAASGDTITGSGG
+1815 
-1830 SFASNRW
+1830 
-1837 HIYIYD
+1837 
-1843 AHNRDWVYGYTNWN
+1843 

>member
-1 MNVSAQNWALFFLS
+1 MKEITIISRTIPAKPRSANYPISSPPSGGGGTVSVS
-15 PNFEDVEQIDI
+15 PGEGAGIDI
-26 KDISGAI
+26 IKTG
-33 LLTTLPNEGCKRKF
+33 
-47 TLMKEDYITLKFSLE
+47 
-62 SPIFFKLGSYVEC
+62 
-75 DFGLFEVC
+75 
-83 DLQKPVFNTDNA
+83 
-95 GYDYELQLDAH
+95 
-106 YWKWKNKIFKYTPEV
+106 
-121 AGQEA
+121 
-126 SWNLTASLDVQAGIV
+126 
-141 LRNLKALGYK
+141 
-151 YKGQD
+151 
-156 FVFSI
+156 
-161 DSTVENKALLMT
+161 DSTAFSDTNVLSSLRANDEF
-173 YDNINILDACF
+173 INR
-184 SMAKKWDCECWVTEN
+184 KKDSSVT
-199 IIHFGRCES
+199 
-208 GDAVD
+208 AVVD
-213 FEIGKNV
+213 YLKGLKINGV
-220 QEMPQSE
+220 PV
-227 SQSTYAT
+227 T
-234 RIYAFGSTKN
+234 RI
-244 IPSDYRPVDETVVL
+244 L
-258 NGVVQKRLMLPEG
+258 NK
-271 TPYIDAYPDMTTEE
+271 DTEE
-285 AIEQVVI
+285 GE
-292 FDEVYPRRV
+292 F
-301 GTMSDITIKEYTD
+301 SDTD
-314 KVENAD
+314 
-320 GTTTEKK
+320 
-327 WNAYRFK
+327 
-334 DTGITFSKDYILP
+334 I
-347 GKELKITFQ
+347 
-356 SGKLNGMEFAVTF
+356 M
-369 DPEGKPEKL
+369 
-378 ENGGWNP
+378 
-385 EAQLWEIVRNEDY
+385 
-398 GRPLPDG
+398 
-405 VLIPENGDTYILSG
+405 
-419 WNPMKIAEMGLVA
+419 
-432 EAQLELKDK
+432 
-441 ADKYVAKSK
+441 
-450 IDPSTYNCKMMS
+450 
-462 DVAYSEDGIHNLYSI
+462 
-477 GQKVNLINKAYFEN
+477 
-491 GRQSRIIGFEFNLD
+491 
-505 LPYDSPIY
+505 
-513 TVGETAAYSR
+513 
-523 IGELEEKVESLT
+523 
-535 LKGQTYTGSGSS
+535 
-547 GVYVIRRNDS
+547 
-557 TPATDNNVF
+557 
-566 SALRS
+566 SALRVIAEIAAHDEE
-571 LAMFLRKDRADG
+571 LKKMFLRKDRADG

-718 TPKPGTDWKPGESM
+718 TPKPGTDWKPGDAM

-768 WDVEPAQEVSWIGK
+768 WDVEPAQEMSWIGK

-874 ESGKGIKSI
+874 ESGKGIKSTDVEYAISVSNVIAPVDGWQTTSPKWEAGKYIWSRTKIVYSDGEVKYTQAACISGGQGADGKGIKSI

-916 RTRIVFTDG
+916 RTKIVFTDD

-967 GRVFLCVAPD
+967 GRVFLCIAPG

-1020 LVENGQDGRDG
+1020 LVENGQDGKDG
-1031 RDYEWIFK
+1031 KGYEWIFK
-1039 HTTENIA
+1039 HTTENIT
-1046 PATPATSQA
+1046 PSTPATSQV

-1087 LWSAFSPA
+1087 VWSAFSPA

-1189 TVTATVQD
+1189 TVTAAIQG
-1197 TDISRELVFTIAGVR
+1197 TDISRELVFTITGVR

-1253 GGSTSITT
+1253 GGTTSITT

-1281 AISPK
+1281 SISPK

-1295 FYVGGQVVDRETI
+1295 YYVGGQVVDRETI
-1308 PMVVDGTDG
+1308 PMVVDGNDG

-1349 MGSRSWLSKVE
+1349 MGGRSWLSKVD

-1402 LTSDGSMVYLI
+1402 LTSDGGMVYLI

-1421 SNAGSLVP
+1421 SSAGSLVP

-1503 IAEMSV
+1503 IAEISV
-1509 GVSYDGSSGR
+1509 GVSYDGASGR

-1618 NGNVTCSIDGETG
+1618 TGKVMCQIDGENGGIGFLAGGNIQWDAKGNVFQDASIFRKLKLLEPKSDSYEYYLDFNTG
-1631 EVDIIGKVNAISGK
+1631 LNFEISRIFSLPTQEETIYLPNAAEYEGGECMLYNGAVYTRLGGPASIKVAGGGSFIIDGEYYSKIVVPSLSIAQFKAVATYSDSVKDEVKWVLISGK
-1645 IGGFKISG
+1645 
-1653 TSIVTAEGAY
+1653 AE
-1663 DGGAGNNSY
+1663 
-1672 SNSKF
+1672 SK
-1677 FLHADG
+1677 
-1683 YSSAFL
+1683 
-1689 GFSATNKWVG
+1689 T
-1699 IGLNCMPATSN
+1699 
-1710 MQVLGRFEDTG
+1710 
-1721 TSSYT
+1721 
-1726 YNKAGLYIS
+1726 
-1735 IAGATTYDDSNIH
+1735 
-1748 GNSALYIPKGHITGF
+1748 
-1763 RRRFR
+1763 
-1768 RVSTSTTL
+1768 
-1776 TNMDSIVRLVNTA
+1776 
-1789 EITVTLPAGCE
+1789 
-1800 DGQEIWLC
+1800 
-1808 SGNEKRV
+1808 
-1815 NVTAASGDTITGSGG
+1815 
-1830 SFASNRW
+1830 
-1837 HIYIYD
+1837 
-1843 AHNRDWVYGYTNWN
+1843 

>member
-1 MNVSAQNWALFFLS
+1 MYVSAQNWVLFFLS

-220 QEMPQSE
+220 QEMPRSE
-227 SQSTYAT
+227 SRSTYAT

-292 FDEVYPRRV
+292 FDDVYPRRV

-314 KVENAD
+314 KIENAD

-378 ENGGWNP
+378 GNGGWNP

-405 VLIPENGDTYILSG
+405 ALIPENGDTYILSG
-419 WNPMKIAEMGLVA
+419 WNSMKITEMGLVA

-571 LAMFLRKDRADG
+571 LAMFLRKDQADG

-589 FGDWVKFGEFLTGI
+589 FGDWVKFGEFITGI

-624 LFVPEI
+624 VFVPEI

-688 TKNAEGK
+688 TKSPEGK

-748 ILIDTVG
+748 ILIDTVN

-768 WDVEPAQEVSWIGK
+768 WDVEPAQEMSWIGK

-874 ESGKGIKSI
+874 ESGKGIKSTDVEYAISVSNVIAPVDGWQTTSPEWEAGKYIWSRTKIVYSDDEVKYTQAACISGGQGADGKGIKSI

-903 TSPAWKNGWYIWT
+903 DSPAWKNGWYIWT
-916 RTRIVFTDG
+916 RTRIVFTDD

-948 CGDWQTGKHIPYMG
+948 CGEWETGKHIPYMG

-967 GRVFLCVAPD
+967 GRVFLCIAPD

-1039 HTTENIA
+1039 HTAENIA
-1046 PATPATSQA
+1046 PATPATSQV

-1087 LWSAFSPA
+1087 VWSAFSPA

-1109 VADFDNEMESIA
+1109 VADFDNEMESVA

-1127 TVAQSVLKTTVGMW
+1127 TVSQSVLNTTVGMW

-1212 AGNPGSDAV
+1212 AGNPGSDAI

-1253 GGSTSITT
+1253 GGTTSITT

-1308 PMVVDGTDG
+1308 PMVVDGNDG

-1349 MGSRSWLSKVE
+1349 MGSRSWLSKVD

-1402 LTSDGSMVYLI
+1402 LTSDGGMVYLI

-1452 AARGYSNGIWSAI
+1452 TARGYSNGIWSAI

-1503 IAEMSV
+1503 IAEISV
-1509 GVSYDGSSGR
+1509 GVSYDGASGR

-1583 QYMFV
+1583 QFMFV

-1593 LIRKIRADEIYVD
+1593 LARKIRADEILVD

-1631 EVDIIGKVNAISGK
+1631 EVNVQGK
-1645 IGGFKISG
+1645 ITATAAFIKIHGFSSNEGYFYLNPNFGSDFGNGRPSRIGQSEYMLPSSAQCVGMKISL
-1653 TSIVTAEGAY
+1653 IIY
-1663 DGGAGNNSY
+1663 NNSSGSTY
-1672 SNSKF
+1672 GYVSVVTS
-1677 FLHADG
+1677 DG
-1683 YSSAFL
+1683 FNDMELVDGQYHYCNKAHITEPGVYEFISL
-1689 GFSATNKWVG
+1689 GGVWISTNKNG
-1699 IGLNCMPATSN
+1699 ISYSYAD
-1710 MQVLGRFEDTG
+1710 LGDHDYE
-1721 TSSYT
+1721 
-1726 YNKAGLYIS
+1726 N
-1735 IAGATTYDDSNIH
+1735 
-1748 GNSALYIPKGHITGF
+1748 P
-1763 RRRFR
+1763 
-1768 RVSTSTTL
+1768 
-1776 TNMDSIVRLVNTA
+1776 VN
-1789 EITVTLPAGCE
+1789 
-1800 DGQEIWLC
+1800 
-1808 SGNEKRV
+1808 
-1815 NVTAASGDTITGSGG
+1815 
-1830 SFASNRW
+1830 
-1837 HIYIYD
+1837 
-1843 AHNRDWVYGYTNWN
+1843 

>member
-1 MNVSAQNWALFFLS
+1 MDTKFENIVPWNGSNDTGRDVRLKWERNFKRIADALKELS
-15 PNFEDVEQIDI
+15 DTDKQII
-26 KDISGAI
+26 KDI
-33 LLTTLPNEGCKRKF
+33 L
-47 TLMKEDYITLKFSLE
+47 KEID
-62 SPIFFKLGSYVEC
+62 
-75 DFGLFEVC
+75 
-83 DLQKPVFNTDNA
+83 
-95 GYDYELQLDAH
+95 
-106 YWKWKNKIFKYTPEV
+106 KIF
-121 AGQEA
+121 
-126 SWNLTASLDVQAGIV
+126 L
-141 LRNLKALGYK
+141 
-151 YKGQD
+151 
-156 FVFSI
+156 
-161 DSTVENKALLMT
+161 
-173 YDNINILDACF
+173 
-184 SMAKKWDCECWVTEN
+184 
-199 IIHFGRCES
+199 H
-208 GDAVD
+208 
-213 FEIGKNV
+213 
-220 QEMPQSE
+220 
-227 SQSTYAT
+227 
-234 RIYAFGSTKN
+234 
-244 IPSDYRPVDETVVL
+244 
-258 NGVVQKRLMLPEG
+258 
-271 TPYIDAYPDMTTEE
+271 
-285 AIEQVVI
+285 
-292 FDEVYPRRV
+292 
-301 GTMSDITIKEYTD
+301 
-314 KVENAD
+314 
-320 GTTTEKK
+320 
-327 WNAYRFK
+327 
-334 DTGITFSKDYILP
+334 
-347 GKELKITFQ
+347 
-356 SGKLNGMEFAVTF
+356 
-369 DPEGKPEKL
+369 
-378 ENGGWNP
+378 
-385 EAQLWEIVRNEDY
+385 
-398 GRPLPDG
+398 
-405 VLIPENGDTYILSG
+405 
-419 WNPMKIAEMGLVA
+419 
-432 EAQLELKDK
+432 KDK
-441 ADKYVAKSK
+441 
-450 IDPSTYNCKMMS
+450 
-462 DVAYSEDGIHNLYSI
+462 E
-477 GQKVNLINKAYFEN
+477 
-491 GRQSRIIGFEFNLD
+491 
-505 LPYDSPIY
+505 
-513 TVGETAAYSR
+513 
-523 IGELEEKVESLT
+523 
-535 LKGQTYTGSGSS
+535 
-547 GVYVIRRNDS
+547 
-557 TPATDNNVF
+557 
-566 SALRS
+566 
-571 LAMFLRKDRADG
+571 DG

-589 FGDWVKFGEFLTGI
+589 FGDWVKFGEFITGI

-610 NGILEMEEGIFRKR
+610 NGNLEMEEGIFRKR

-748 ILIDTVG
+748 ILIDTVN

-768 WDVEPAQEVSWIGK
+768 WDVEPAQEMSWIGK

-861 DGNADWLKYAAKG
+861 DGNADWLKYA
-874 ESGKGIKSI
+874 
-883 TEEYYLSSSSAT
+883 
-895 TTGGEWQT
+895 
-903 TSPAWKNGWYIWT
+903 
-916 RTRIVFTDG
+916 
-925 TSTTTNAIC
+925 
-934 VTGSKGADGTSITN
+934 SKGDKGDVGTGITN

-1020 LVENGQDGRDG
+1020 LVENGQDGKDG
-1031 RDYEWIFK
+1031 KGYEWIFK
-1039 HTTENIA
+1039 HTTENIT
-1046 PATPATSQA
+1046 PSTPATSQV

-1087 LWSAFSPA
+1087 VWSAFSPA

-1147 QLKSISCVTPAGVT
+1147 QLKSISCVTPSGVT

-1197 TDISRELVFTIAGVR
+1197 TDISRELVFTITGVR

-1281 AISPK
+1281 SISPK

-1295 FYVGGQVVDRETI
+1295 YYVGGQVVDRETI

-1338 NTPYKKLTICT
+1338 NTPYKKITICT
-1349 MGSRSWLSKVE
+1349 MGGRSWLSKVD

-1402 LTSDGSMVYLI
+1402 LTSDGGMVYLI

-1421 SNAGSLVP
+1421 SSAGSLVP

-1479 AGYSTFSVRCYQSQA
+1479 AGYSTFSIRCYQSQA

-1509 GVSYDGSSGR
+1509 GVSYDGNAGR

-1593 LIRKIRADEIYVD
+1593 LARKIRADEIYVD
-1606 DLVVQNVLARDK
+1606 DLVVQNVLAKDK

-1631 EVDIIGKVNAISGK
+1631 EVNVQGK
-1645 IGGFKISG
+1645 ITATAAFIKIHGFSSNEGYFYLNPNFGSDFGNGRPSRIGQSEYMLPSSAQCVGMKISL
-1653 TSIVTAEGAY
+1653 IIY
-1663 DGGAGNNSY
+1663 NNSSGSTY
-1672 SNSKF
+1672 GYVSVVTS
-1677 FLHADG
+1677 DG
-1683 YSSAFL
+1683 FNDMELVDGQYHYCNKAHITEPGVYEFISL
-1689 GFSATNKWVG
+1689 GGVWISTNKNG
-1699 IGLNCMPATSN
+1699 ISYSYAD
-1710 MQVLGRFEDTG
+1710 LGDHDYE
-1721 TSSYT
+1721 
-1726 YNKAGLYIS
+1726 N
-1735 IAGATTYDDSNIH
+1735 
-1748 GNSALYIPKGHITGF
+1748 P
-1763 RRRFR
+1763 
-1768 RVSTSTTL
+1768 
-1776 TNMDSIVRLVNTA
+1776 VN
-1789 EITVTLPAGCE
+1789 
-1800 DGQEIWLC
+1800 
-1808 SGNEKRV
+1808 
-1815 NVTAASGDTITGSGG
+1815 
-1830 SFASNRW
+1830 
-1837 HIYIYD
+1837 
-1843 AHNRDWVYGYTNWN
+1843 

>member
-1 MNVSAQNWALFFLS
+1 MNIIQQPDMLSLSMNLKNFIIGSSWQTTFTLKAGDKELVSQVYAPDENGVMEIDIHEIVHSFLS
-15 PNFEDVEQIDI
+15 YSL
-26 KDISGAI
+26 KDIGEVYQQTNLVAD
-33 LLTTLPNEGCKRKF
+33 F
-47 TLMKEDYITLKFSLE
+47 TA
-62 SPIFFKLGSYVEC
+62 V
-75 DFGLFEVC
+75 
-83 DLQKPVFNTDNA
+83 
-95 GYDYELQLDAH
+95 
-106 YWKWKNKIFKYTPEV
+106 
-121 AGQEA
+121 
-126 SWNLTASLDVQAGIV
+126 
-141 LRNLKALGYK
+141 
-151 YKGQD
+151 
-156 FVFSI
+156 I
-161 DSTVENKALLMT
+161 DSTEITFRVIRSGVDRLTDSATNFLTQNFLTWQPNVKPVTYYSPEFLTYYAVVAGTVKLRAYFTDESGTVKSQTDYTVTELMPGIAYTMPLQYSVVAGWLEHKLPAYYDVWVENTSGQRLTYIQRYYAEDMRSEQEQWILFENSLGGVDTFRAYGNTVFNGEHTHNIAEIDEIFSEYRVDTERKFQKNTGYLNGDERKWLLDFFPSNGKYLYAGNYLRRIVVTDSNVSYTDRELPSNYTFTFKYADARPLLNLPRTDVPTDVLNITVPEVGSFTVPPRLAEFPRLPLSEGALFPIQNPYSEEWSTTNVAAIGYYLA
-173 YDNINILDACF
+173 DFF
-184 SMAKKWDCECWVTEN
+184 S
-199 IIHFGRCES
+199 
-208 GDAVD
+208 
-213 FEIGKNV
+213 
-220 QEMPQSE
+220 
-227 SQSTYAT
+227 
-234 RIYAFGSTKN
+234 RIFGSGGGVGHKHRN
-244 IPSDYRPVDETVVL
+244 YDLLELLSYIEGYLLV
-258 NGVVQKRLMLPEG
+258 NGQK
-271 TPYIDAYPDMTTEE
+271 
-285 AIEQVVI
+285 
-292 FDEVYPRRV
+292 
-301 GTMSDITIKEYTD
+301 IKAGYAD
-314 KVENAD
+314 KAGSVE
-320 GTTTEKK
+320 
-327 WNAYRFK
+327 
-334 DTGITFSKDYILP
+334 
-347 GKELKITFQ
+347 
-356 SGKLNGMEFAVTF
+356 GMEDIFLH
-369 DPEGKPEKL
+369 K
-378 ENGGWNP
+378 
-385 EAQLWEIVRNEDY
+385 
-398 GRPLPDG
+398 
-405 VLIPENGDTYILSG
+405 
-419 WNPMKIAEMGLVA
+419 
-432 EAQLELKDK
+432 
-441 ADKYVAKSK
+441 
-450 IDPSTYNCKMMS
+450 
-462 DVAYSEDGIHNLYSI
+462 
-477 GQKVNLINKAYFEN
+477 NK
-491 GRQSRIIGFEFNLD
+491 
-505 LPYDSPIY
+505 
-513 TVGETAAYSR
+513 
-523 IGELEEKVESLT
+523 
-535 LKGQTYTGSGSS
+535 
-547 GVYVIRRNDS
+547 
-557 TPATDNNVF
+557 
-566 SALRS
+566 
-571 LAMFLRKDRADG
+571 ADG

-589 FGDWVKFGEFLTGI
+589 FGDCAKFGEFLTGI

-610 NGILEMEEGIFRKR
+610 NGKMEMEEGIFRKR
-624 LFVPEI
+624 VFVPEI
-630 AYNRVTYFKGRMCA
+630 AYNRITYFKGRMCA
-644 SPGGGCTVKEWSDN
+644 SPGGGCTVKEWTDN

-748 ILIDTVG
+748 ILIDTVN

-768 WDVEPAQEVSWIGK
+768 WDVEPAQEMSWIGK

-850 VNEKGTSTEPA
+850 VNEKGTSTEPS
-861 DGNADWLKYAAKG
+861 DGNADWLKYVAKG
-874 ESGKGIKSI
+874 DSGKGIKSTDVEYAISASNVIAPVDGWQTTSPEWEAGKYIWSRTKIVYSDGEVKYTQAACISGGQGADGKGIKSI

-895 TTGGEWQT
+895 TTGGKWQT

-925 TSTTTNAIC
+925 TTTTTNAIC

-948 CGDWQTGKHIPYMG
+948 CGNWQTGKHIPYMG
-962 ITKMA
+962 ITRMA
-967 GRVFLCVAPD
+967 GRVFLCIAPD

-1020 LVENGQDGRDG
+1020 LVENGQDGKDG
-1031 RDYEWIFK
+1031 KGYEWIFK
-1039 HTTENIA
+1039 HTTENIT
-1046 PATPATSQA
+1046 PSTPATSQV

-1087 LWSAFSPA
+1087 VWSAFSPA

-1109 VADFDNEMESIA
+1109 VADFDNEMESVA

-1141 YGTKKL
+1141 YGTQKL
-1147 QLKSISCVTPAGVT
+1147 QLKSISCVTPSGVT
-1161 ESYNVNTGVIAFTVA
+1161 ESYNINTGVIAFTVA
-1176 SGISMPA
+1176 AGVAMPA
-1183 RSEVRI
+1183 RSQVRI

-1197 TDISRELVFTIAGVR
+1197 TDISRELVFTITGVR
-1212 AGNPGSDAV
+1212 AGNPGSDAI

-1253 GGSTSITT
+1253 GGSTAVTT

-1281 AISPK
+1281 SISPK

-1326 ESVKAGGEWRTA
+1326 ESVKAGGEWCTA
-1338 NTPYKKLTICT
+1338 NTPFKKLTICT
-1349 MGSRSWLSKVE
+1349 MGGRSWLSKVD
-1360 TSNPPLWTQTTHDG
+1360 TSNPPLWTQKTHDG
-1374 RRITQTQNGGKSY
+1374 RRILQTQNGGKSY

-1402 LTSDGSMVYLI
+1402 LTSDGGMVYLI

-1421 SNAGSLVP
+1421 SSAGSLVP

-1503 IAEMSV
+1503 IAEISV
-1509 GVSYDGSSGR
+1509 GVSYDGASGR

-1565 VTVAPTSIDGD
+1565 VTVAPSSIDGD

-1618 NGNVTCSIDGETG
+1618 TGKVMCQIDGENGGIGFLAGGNIQWDAKGNVFQDASIFRKLKLLEPKSDVNEYYLDFDTG
-1631 EVDIIGKVNAISGK
+1631 LNFEISRIFSLPTQEETIYLPNAAEYEGGECMLYNGAVYTRLGGPASIKVAGGSSFIIDGEYYSKIVVPSLSIAQFKAVATYSDSVKDEVKWVLISGK
-1645 IGGFKISG
+1645 
-1653 TSIVTAEGAY
+1653 AE
-1663 DGGAGNNSY
+1663 
-1672 SNSKF
+1672 SK
-1677 FLHADG
+1677 
-1683 YSSAFL
+1683 
-1689 GFSATNKWVG
+1689 T
-1699 IGLNCMPATSN
+1699 
-1710 MQVLGRFEDTG
+1710 
-1721 TSSYT
+1721 
-1726 YNKAGLYIS
+1726 
-1735 IAGATTYDDSNIH
+1735 
-1748 GNSALYIPKGHITGF
+1748 
-1763 RRRFR
+1763 
-1768 RVSTSTTL
+1768 
-1776 TNMDSIVRLVNTA
+1776 
-1789 EITVTLPAGCE
+1789 
-1800 DGQEIWLC
+1800 
-1808 SGNEKRV
+1808 
-1815 NVTAASGDTITGSGG
+1815 
-1830 SFASNRW
+1830 
-1837 HIYIYD
+1837 
-1843 AHNRDWVYGYTNWN
+1843 

>member
-1 MNVSAQNWALFFLS
+1 MELKIYNRSGELKLTVSTS
-15 PNFEDVEQIDI
+15 
-26 KDISGAI
+26 SS
-33 LLTTLPNEGCKRKF
+33 TTWNQE
-47 TLMKEDYITLKFSLE
+47 LMKEYSVSASFTHPSYVMLDVEDYVLLEGVKFSIKKE
-62 SPIFFKLGSYVEC
+62 YKPRQKDTQTYSYSVKFYAPIHDAEQVKYLHLTDGAYNPQFSLDGGPREH
-75 DFGLFEVC
+75 
-83 DLQKPVFNTDNA
+83 LQKWVENMNRIYGREVWRIGDVVVADNRTIEYNNVTCWDAATMIAEAFGTEWWTDGFTFNLSRCEHGEPV
-95 GYDYELQLDAH
+95 E
-106 YWKWKNKIFKYTPEV
+106 
-121 AGQEA
+121 
-126 SWNLTASLDVQAGIV
+126 
-141 LRNLKALGYK
+141 LGYMR
-151 YKGQD
+151 GLT
-156 FVFSI
+156 SL
-161 DSTVENKALLMT
+161 A
-173 YDNINILDACF
+173 
-184 SMAKKWDCECWVTEN
+184 
-199 IIHFGRCES
+199 
-208 GDAVD
+208 
-213 FEIGKNV
+213 
-220 QEMPQSE
+220 QSE
-227 SQSTYAT
+227 NSDSVKFFT
-234 RIYAFGSTKN
+234 RLIPLGSTKN
-244 IPSDYRPVDETVVL
+244 IDPSRYGFSRLQLPDRSKYMDRNTNYGLYEHVEEDAFAGIFPHYTGTVTAVRSEEKAGDDGNKFTVYYFKDSGMQFDP
-258 NGVVQKRLMLPEG
+258 NGNEIVGLVKHVSFQTGDLAGRDFEANYDSKTGEWEIIN
-271 TPYIDAYPDMTTEE
+271 TYPD
-285 AIEQVVI
+285 
-292 FDEVYPRRV
+292 
-301 GTMSDITIKEYTD
+301 D
-314 KVENAD
+314 K
-320 GTTTEKK
+320 TQ
-327 WNAYRFK
+327 
-334 DTGITFSKDYILP
+334 IP
-347 GKELKITFQ
+347 GG
-356 SGKLNGMEFAVTF
+356 S
-369 DPEGKPEKL
+369 
-378 ENGGWNP
+378 
-385 EAQLWEIVRNEDY
+385 
-398 GRPLPDG
+398 
-405 VLIPENGDTYILSG
+405 LIPAVGNEYIP
-419 WNPMKIAEMGLVA
+419 WNFRMPVEYETQAEL
-432 EAQLELKDK
+432 DYK
-441 ADKYVAKSK
+441 AAVDDYLAR
-450 IDPSTYNCKMMS
+450 
-462 DVAYSEDGIHNLYSI
+462 YSEDVSKYGGDTDYIYIDRNRIPLLPGQRVRLLSDKYFSASGGTRDTRMTKVVRKLDNLSI
-477 GQKVNLINKAYFEN
+477 ATIECTNQVGKGWK
-491 GRQSRIIGFEFNLD
+491 SRV
-505 LPYDSPIY
+505 DS
-513 TVGETAAYSR
+513 
-523 IGELEEKVESLT
+523 SLT
-535 LKGQTYTGSGSS
+535 DLKYILDKQREQLSLDILKSWDG
-547 GVYVIRRNDS
+547 R
-557 TPATDNNVF
+557 PATDYTVM
-566 SALRS
+566 SALRVLKEIAQKALSKTGNDRTEYS
-571 LAMFLRKDRADG
+571 LEVGGSLTVDDILHAAKA
-583 TPFPIT
+583 
-589 FGDWVKFGEFLTGI
+589 VKFGEFLTGI

-610 NGILEMEEGIFRKR
+610 NGNLEMEEGIFRKR
-624 LFVPEI
+624 VFVPEI

-718 TPKPGTDWKPGESM
+718 TPKPGTDWKPGDAM

-748 ILIDTVG
+748 ILIDTVN

-874 ESGKGIKSI
+874 ESGKGIKSTDVEYAISVSNVIAPVDGWQTTSPEWEAGKYIWSRTKIVYSDGEVKYTQAACISGGRGADGKGIKSI

-903 TSPAWKNGWYIWT
+903 DSPAWKNGWYIWT

-925 TSTTTNAIC
+925 TFTVTNAIC

-948 CGDWQTGKHIPYMG
+948 CGEWETGKHIPYMG

-1046 PATPATSQA
+1046 PATPATSQV

-1087 LWSAFSPA
+1087 VWSAFSPA

-1197 TDISRELVFTIAGVR
+1197 TDISRELVFTVTGVR

-1238 TYSVAS
+1238 TYSVAG

-1270 GGSEVEIQNGT
+1270 GGAEVEIQNGT
-1281 AISPK
+1281 SISPK

-1295 FYVGGQVVDRETI
+1295 YYVGGQVVDRETI
-1308 PMVVDGTDG
+1308 PMVVDGNDG

-1338 NTPYKKLTICT
+1338 NTPFKKLTICT
-1349 MGSRSWLSKVE
+1349 MGGRSWLSKVD
-1360 TSNPPLWTQTTHDG
+1360 TSNPPLWTVNDSQD
-1374 RRITQTQNGGKSY
+1374 RRILQTQNGGKSY
-1387 GYIITEEVNTDEWEQ
+1387 GYIPTGEVNTAEWEQ
-1402 LTSDGSMVYLI
+1402 LTQDGGMVYLI

-1421 SNAGSLVP
+1421 SSAGSLVP

-1583 QYMFV
+1583 QFMFV

-1593 LIRKIRADEIYVD
+1593 LIRKIRADEILVD

-1618 NGNVTCSIDGETG
+1618 NGNVTCNIDGETG
-1631 EVDIIGKVNAISGK
+1631 EVNVQGK
-1645 IGGFKISG
+1645 ITATAAFIKIHGFSSNEGYFYLNPNFGSDFGNGRPSRIGQSEYMLPSSAQCVGMKISL
-1653 TSIVTAEGAY
+1653 IIY
-1663 DGGAGNNSY
+1663 NNSSGSTY
-1672 SNSKF
+1672 GYVSVVTS
-1677 FLHADG
+1677 DG
-1683 YSSAFL
+1683 FNDMELVDGQYHYCNKAHITEPGVYEFISL
-1689 GFSATNKWVG
+1689 GGVWISTNKNG
-1699 IGLNCMPATSN
+1699 ISYSYAD
-1710 MQVLGRFEDTG
+1710 LGDHDYE
-1721 TSSYT
+1721 
-1726 YNKAGLYIS
+1726 N
-1735 IAGATTYDDSNIH
+1735 
-1748 GNSALYIPKGHITGF
+1748 P
-1763 RRRFR
+1763 
-1768 RVSTSTTL
+1768 
-1776 TNMDSIVRLVNTA
+1776 VN
-1789 EITVTLPAGCE
+1789 
-1800 DGQEIWLC
+1800 
-1808 SGNEKRV
+1808 
-1815 NVTAASGDTITGSGG
+1815 
-1830 SFASNRW
+1830 
-1837 HIYIYD
+1837 
-1843 AHNRDWVYGYTNWN
+1843 

>member
-1 MNVSAQNWALFFLS
+1 MELKIYNRSGELKLTVSTSSSSTWNQ
-15 PNFEDVEQIDI
+15 E
-26 KDISGAI
+26 
-33 LLTTLPNEGCKRKF
+33 
-47 TLMKEDYITLKFSLE
+47 LMKEYSVSVSFTHPSYVMLDVEDYVLLEGVKFSIKKE
-62 SPIFFKLGSYVEC
+62 YKPRQKDTQTYSYSVKFYAPIHDAEQVKYLHLTDGAYNPQFSLDGGPREH
-75 DFGLFEVC
+75 
-83 DLQKPVFNTDNA
+83 LQKWVENMNRIYGREVWSIGDVVVADNRTIEYNNVTCWDAATMIAEAFGTEWWTDGFTFNLSRCEHGEPV
-95 GYDYELQLDAH
+95 E
-106 YWKWKNKIFKYTPEV
+106 
-121 AGQEA
+121 
-126 SWNLTASLDVQAGIV
+126 
-141 LRNLKALGYK
+141 LGYMR
-151 YKGQD
+151 GLT
-156 FVFSI
+156 SL
-161 DSTVENKALLMT
+161 A
-173 YDNINILDACF
+173 
-184 SMAKKWDCECWVTEN
+184 
-199 IIHFGRCES
+199 
-208 GDAVD
+208 
-213 FEIGKNV
+213 
-220 QEMPQSE
+220 QSE
-227 SQSTYAT
+227 NSDSVKFFT
-234 RIYAFGSTKN
+234 RLIPLGSTKN
-244 IPSDYRPVDETVVL
+244 IDPSRYGFSRLQLPDRSKYVDRNTNYGLYEHVEEDAFAGIFPHYTGTVTAVRSEEKAGDDGNKFTVYYFKDSGMQFDP
-258 NGVVQKRLMLPEG
+258 NGNEIAGLVKHVSFQTGNLAGRDFEANYDSKTGEWEIIN
-271 TPYIDAYPDMTTEE
+271 TYPD
-285 AIEQVVI
+285 
-292 FDEVYPRRV
+292 
-301 GTMSDITIKEYTD
+301 D
-314 KVENAD
+314 K
-320 GTTTEKK
+320 TQ
-327 WNAYRFK
+327 
-334 DTGITFSKDYILP
+334 IP
-347 GKELKITFQ
+347 GG
-356 SGKLNGMEFAVTF
+356 S
-369 DPEGKPEKL
+369 
-378 ENGGWNP
+378 
-385 EAQLWEIVRNEDY
+385 
-398 GRPLPDG
+398 
-405 VLIPENGDTYILSG
+405 LIPAVGNEYIA
-419 WNPMKIAEMGLVA
+419 WNFRMPVEYETQAEL
-432 EAQLELKDK
+432 DYK
-441 ADKYVAKSK
+441 AAVDDYLAR
-450 IDPSTYNCKMMS
+450 
-462 DVAYSEDGIHNLYSI
+462 YSEDVSKYGGDTDYIYIDRNRIPLLPGQRVRLLSDKYFSASGGTRDTRMTKVVRKLDNLSI
-477 GQKVNLINKAYFEN
+477 ATIECTDQVGKGWK
-491 GRQSRIIGFEFNLD
+491 SRV
-505 LPYDSPIY
+505 DS
-513 TVGETAAYSR
+513 
-523 IGELEEKVESLT
+523 SLT
-535 LKGQTYTGSGSS
+535 DLKYILDKQREQLSLDILKSWDG
-547 GVYVIRRNDS
+547 R
-557 TPATDNNVF
+557 PATDYMVM
-566 SALRS
+566 SALRVLKEIAQKALSKTGNDRTEYS
-571 LAMFLRKDRADG
+571 LEVGGSLTVDDILHAAKA
-583 TPFPIT
+583 
-589 FGDWVKFGEFLTGI
+589 VKFGEFLTGI
-603 SGGCIDK
+603 SGGYIDK
-610 NGILEMEEGIFRKR
+610 DGKMEMEEGIFRKR
-624 LFVPEI
+624 VFVPEI

-644 SPGGGCTVKEWSDN
+644 SPGGGCTVKEWTDN

-688 TKNAEGK
+688 TKNAEDK

-748 ILIDTVG
+748 ILIDTVN

-768 WDVEPAQEVSWIGK
+768 WDPEPAQEMSWIGK

-841 THNGSSWIC
+841 THDGSSWIC

-874 ESGKGIKSI
+874 ESGKGIKSTDVEYAISVSNVIAPVDGWQTTSPEWEAGKYIWSRTKIVYSDDEVKYTQAACISGGQGADGKGIKSI

-895 TTGGEWQT
+895 TTGGKWQT
-903 TSPAWKNGWYIWT
+903 ASPAWKNGWYIWT

-925 TSTTTNAIC
+925 TTTTTNAIC

-948 CGDWQTGKHIPYMG
+948 CGNWQTGKHIPYMG

-967 GRVFLCVAPD
+967 GRVFLCIAPD

-1020 LVENGQDGRDG
+1020 LVENGQDGKDG
-1031 RDYEWIFK
+1031 KGYEWIFK
-1039 HTTENIA
+1039 HTTENVT
-1046 PATPATSQA
+1046 PPTPATSQV

-1087 LWSAFSPA
+1087 VWSAFSPA

-1141 YGTKKL
+1141 YGTQKL

-1197 TDISRELVFTIAGVR
+1197 TDISRELVFTITGVR
-1212 AGNPGSDAV
+1212 AGNPGSDAI

-1238 TYSVAS
+1238 TYSVAG

-1253 GGSTSITT
+1253 GGSTAVTT

-1402 LTSDGSMVYLI
+1402 LTSDGGMVYLI

-1503 IAEMSV
+1503 IAEISV
-1509 GVSYDGSSGR
+1509 GVSYDGASGR

-1583 QYMFV
+1583 QFMFV

-1593 LIRKIRADEIYVD
+1593 LIRKIRADEILVD

-1618 NGNVTCSIDGETG
+1618 NGNVTCNIDGETG
-1631 EVDIIGKVNAISGK
+1631 EVNVQGK
-1645 IGGFKISG
+1645 ITATAAFIKIHGFSSNEGYFYLNPNFGSDFGNGRPSRIGQSEYMLPSSAQCVGMKISL
-1653 TSIVTAEGAY
+1653 IIY
-1663 DGGAGNNSY
+1663 NNSSGSTY
-1672 SNSKF
+1672 GYVSVVTS
-1677 FLHADG
+1677 DG
-1683 YSSAFL
+1683 FNDMELVDGQYHYCNKAHITEPGVYEFISL
-1689 GFSATNKWVG
+1689 GGVWISTNKNG
-1699 IGLNCMPATSN
+1699 ISYSYAD
-1710 MQVLGRFEDTG
+1710 LGDHDYE
-1721 TSSYT
+1721 
-1726 YNKAGLYIS
+1726 N
-1735 IAGATTYDDSNIH
+1735 
-1748 GNSALYIPKGHITGF
+1748 P
-1763 RRRFR
+1763 
-1768 RVSTSTTL
+1768 
-1776 TNMDSIVRLVNTA
+1776 VN
-1789 EITVTLPAGCE
+1789 
-1800 DGQEIWLC
+1800 
-1808 SGNEKRV
+1808 
-1815 NVTAASGDTITGSGG
+1815 
-1830 SFASNRW
+1830 
-1837 HIYIYD
+1837 
-1843 AHNRDWVYGYTNWN
+1843 

>member
-1 MNVSAQNWALFFLS
+1 MNIIQQPDMLSLSMNLKNFIIGSSRQTTFTLKAGDKELVSQVYAPDENGVMEIDIHEIVHSFLS
-15 PNFEDVEQIDI
+15 YSL
-26 KDISGAI
+26 KDIGEVYQQTNLVAD
-33 LLTTLPNEGCKRKF
+33 F
-47 TLMKEDYITLKFSLE
+47 TA
-62 SPIFFKLGSYVEC
+62 V
-75 DFGLFEVC
+75 
-83 DLQKPVFNTDNA
+83 
-95 GYDYELQLDAH
+95 
-106 YWKWKNKIFKYTPEV
+106 
-121 AGQEA
+121 
-126 SWNLTASLDVQAGIV
+126 
-141 LRNLKALGYK
+141 
-151 YKGQD
+151 
-156 FVFSI
+156 I
-161 DSTVENKALLMT
+161 DSTEITFRVIRSGVDRLTDSATNFLTQNFLTWQPNVKPVTYYSPEFLTYYAVVAGTVKLRAYFTDESGTVKSQTDYTVTELMPGIAYTMPLQYSVVAGWLGHKLPAYYDVWVENTSGQRLTYIQRYYAEDMRSEQEQWVLFENSLGGIDTFRAYGVTTLNGEHTHNIAETDECFQEYRVDTERKFQKNTGYLNDNERKWLLDFFPSQKKYLYAGNYLRQIVVMESNVSFTDRDIPSNYTFTFKYADARPLLNLPRTDLPADILNITVPEVGSFTVPPRLAEFSRLPLSEGALFPIQNPYSEEWSTTNVAAIGYYL
-173 YDNINILDACF
+173 A
-184 SMAKKWDCECWVTEN
+184 
-199 IIHFGRCES
+199 
-208 GDAVD
+208 D
-213 FEIGKNV
+213 FL
-220 QEMPQSE
+220 S
-227 SQSTYAT
+227 
-234 RIYAFGSTKN
+234 RIFGSGGGVGHKHRN
-244 IPSDYRPVDETVVL
+244 YDLLELLSYIEGYLLVNGQKIKAGYADKAGSVD
-258 NGVVQKRLMLPEG
+258 
-271 TPYIDAYPDMTTEE
+271 
-285 AIEQVVI
+285 
-292 FDEVYPRRV
+292 
-301 GTMSDITIKEYTD
+301 
-314 KVENAD
+314 
-320 GTTTEKK
+320 
-327 WNAYRFK
+327 
-334 DTGITFSKDYILP
+334 
-347 GKELKITFQ
+347 
-356 SGKLNGMEFAVTF
+356 GME
-369 DPEGKPEKL
+369 D
-378 ENGGWNP
+378 
-385 EAQLWEIVRNEDY
+385 
-398 GRPLPDG
+398 
-405 VLIPENGDTYILSG
+405 
-419 WNPMKIAEMGLVA
+419 
-432 EAQLELKDK
+432 
-441 ADKYVAKSK
+441 
-450 IDPSTYNCKMMS
+450 
-462 DVAYSEDGIHNLYSI
+462 
-477 GQKVNLINKAYFEN
+477 
-491 GRQSRIIGFEFNLD
+491 
-505 LPYDSPIY
+505 
-513 TVGETAAYSR
+513 
-523 IGELEEKVESLT
+523 
-535 LKGQTYTGSGSS
+535 
-547 GVYVIRRNDS
+547 
-557 TPATDNNVF
+557 
-566 SALRS
+566 
-571 LAMFLRKDRADG
+571 MFLHKDRADG

-624 LFVPEI
+624 VFFPEA

-718 TPKPGTDWKPGESM
+718 TPKPGTDWKPGDAM

-748 ILIDTVG
+748 ILIDTVN

-874 ESGKGIKSI
+874 ESGKGIKSTDVEYAISVSNVIAPVDGWQTTSPKWEAGKYIWSRTKIVYSDGEVKYTQAACISGGQGADGKGIKSI

-916 RTRIVFTDG
+916 RTKIVFTDD

-1046 PATPATSQA
+1046 PATPATSQV

-1087 LWSAFSPA
+1087 VWSAFSPA

-1127 TVAQSVLKTTVGMW
+1127 TVSQSVLNTTVGMW

-1261 DGVLKYSKD
+1261 DGVLKYCKD

-1349 MGSRSWLSKVE
+1349 MGSRSWLSKVD

-1402 LTSDGSMVYLI
+1402 LTQDGGMVYLI

-1421 SNAGSLVP
+1421 SSAGSLVP

-1503 IAEMSV
+1503 IAEISV
-1509 GVSYDGSSGR
+1509 GVSYDGASGR

-1631 EVDIIGKVNAISGK
+1631 EVDITGKVNATSG
-1645 IGGFKISG
+1645 IFKNIKSPNGAFWIKENGDIEFVGKLSTSLNG
-1653 TSIVTAEGAY
+1653 TRIELNPDTNSIKMYNQNNSVVGEIMFMEEQWNGNVNYLPMVRLRNYHNSENFAETLFRAGSIVINDSSLGS
-1663 DGGAGNNSY
+1663 DVY
-1672 SNSKF
+1672 SCLINPS
-1677 FLHADG
+1677 
-1683 YSSAFL
+1683 
-1689 GFSATNKWVG
+1689 
-1699 IGLNCMPATSN
+1699 IGLAFSKNGVETKRYA
-1710 MQVLGRFEDTG
+1710 
-1721 TSSYT
+1721 
-1726 YNKAGLYIS
+1726 NK
-1735 IAGATTYDDSNIH
+1735 
-1748 GNSALYIPKGHITGF
+1748 
-1763 RRRFR
+1763 
-1768 RVSTSTTL
+1768 
-1776 TNMDSIVRLVNTA
+1776 
-1789 EITVTLPAGCE
+1789 
-1800 DGQEIWLC
+1800 
-1808 SGNEKRV
+1808 
-1815 NVTAASGDTITGSGG
+1815 
-1830 SFASNRW
+1830 
-1837 HIYIYD
+1837 
-1843 AHNRDWVYGYTNWN
+1843 

>member
-1 MNVSAQNWALFFLS
+1 MELKIYNRSGELKLTVSTSSSSTWNQ
-15 PNFEDVEQIDI
+15 E
-26 KDISGAI
+26 
-33 LLTTLPNEGCKRKF
+33 
-47 TLMKEDYITLKFSLE
+47 LMKEYSVSVSFTHPSYVMLDVEDYVLLEGVKFSIKKE
-62 SPIFFKLGSYVEC
+62 YKPRQKDTQTYSYSVKFYAPIHDAEQVKYLHLTDGAYNPQFSLDGGPREH
-75 DFGLFEVC
+75 
-83 DLQKPVFNTDNA
+83 LQKWVENMNRIYGREVWSIGDVVVADNRTIEYNNVTCWDAATMIAEAFGTEWWTDGFTFNLSRCEHGEPV
-95 GYDYELQLDAH
+95 E
-106 YWKWKNKIFKYTPEV
+106 
-121 AGQEA
+121 
-126 SWNLTASLDVQAGIV
+126 
-141 LRNLKALGYK
+141 LGYMR
-151 YKGQD
+151 GLT
-156 FVFSI
+156 SL
-161 DSTVENKALLMT
+161 A
-173 YDNINILDACF
+173 
-184 SMAKKWDCECWVTEN
+184 
-199 IIHFGRCES
+199 
-208 GDAVD
+208 
-213 FEIGKNV
+213 
-220 QEMPQSE
+220 QSE
-227 SQSTYAT
+227 NSDSVKFFT
-234 RIYAFGSTKN
+234 RLIPLGSTKN
-244 IPSDYRPVDETVVL
+244 IDPSRYGFSRLQLPDRSKYVDRNTNYGLYEHVEEDAFAGIFPHYTGTVTAVRSEEKAGDDGNKFTVYYFKDSGMQFDP
-258 NGVVQKRLMLPEG
+258 NGNEIAGLVKHVSFQTGNLAGRDFEANYDSKTGEWEIIN
-271 TPYIDAYPDMTTEE
+271 TYPD
-285 AIEQVVI
+285 
-292 FDEVYPRRV
+292 
-301 GTMSDITIKEYTD
+301 D
-314 KVENAD
+314 K
-320 GTTTEKK
+320 TQ
-327 WNAYRFK
+327 
-334 DTGITFSKDYILP
+334 IP
-347 GKELKITFQ
+347 GG
-356 SGKLNGMEFAVTF
+356 S
-369 DPEGKPEKL
+369 
-378 ENGGWNP
+378 
-385 EAQLWEIVRNEDY
+385 
-398 GRPLPDG
+398 
-405 VLIPENGDTYILSG
+405 LIPAVGNEYIA
-419 WNPMKIAEMGLVA
+419 WNFRMPVEYETQAEL
-432 EAQLELKDK
+432 DYK
-441 ADKYVAKSK
+441 AAVDDYLAR
-450 IDPSTYNCKMMS
+450 
-462 DVAYSEDGIHNLYSI
+462 YSEDVSKYGGDTDYIYIDRNRIPLLPGQRVRLLSDKYFSASGGTRDTRMTKVVRKLDNLSI
-477 GQKVNLINKAYFEN
+477 ATIECTDQVGKGWK
-491 GRQSRIIGFEFNLD
+491 SRV
-505 LPYDSPIY
+505 DS
-513 TVGETAAYSR
+513 
-523 IGELEEKVESLT
+523 SLT
-535 LKGQTYTGSGSS
+535 DLKYILDKQREQLSLDILKSWDG
-547 GVYVIRRNDS
+547 R
-557 TPATDNNVF
+557 PATDYMVM
-566 SALRS
+566 SALRVLKEIAQKALSKTGNDRTEYS
-571 LAMFLRKDRADG
+571 LEVGGSLTVDDILHAAKA
-583 TPFPIT
+583 
-589 FGDWVKFGEFLTGI
+589 VKFGEFLTGI
-603 SGGCIDK
+603 SGGYIDK
-610 NGILEMEEGIFRKR
+610 DGKMEMEEGIFRKR
-624 LFVPEI
+624 VFVPEI

-644 SPGGGCTVKEWSDN
+644 SPGGGCTVKEWTDN

-688 TKNAEGK
+688 TKNAEDK

-748 ILIDTVG
+748 ILIDTVN

-768 WDVEPAQEVSWIGK
+768 WDPEPAQEMSWIGK

-841 THNGSSWIC
+841 THDGSSWIC

-874 ESGKGIKSI
+874 ESGKGIKSTDVEYAISVSNVIAPVDGWQTTSPEWEAGKYIWSRTKIVYSDGEVKYTQAACISGGQGADGKGIKSI

-903 TSPAWKNGWYIWT
+903 DSPAWKNGWYIWT
-916 RTRIVFTDG
+916 RTRIVFTDD

-948 CGDWQTGKHIPYMG
+948 CGNWQTGKHIPYMG

-967 GRVFLCVAPD
+967 GRVFLCIAPD

-1020 LVENGQDGRDG
+1020 LVENGQDGKDG
-1031 RDYEWIFK
+1031 KGYEWIFK
-1039 HTTENIA
+1039 HTTENVT
-1046 PATPATSQA
+1046 PPTPATSQV

-1087 LWSAFSPA
+1087 VWSAFSPA

-1141 YGTKKL
+1141 YGTQKL

-1197 TDISRELVFTIAGVR
+1197 TDISRELVFTITGVR
-1212 AGNPGSDAV
+1212 AGNPGSDAI

-1238 TYSVAS
+1238 TYSVAG

-1253 GGSTSITT
+1253 GGSTAVTT

-1308 PMVVDGTDG
+1308 PMVVDGNDG

-1349 MGSRSWLSKVE
+1349 MGSRSWLSKVD

-1402 LTSDGSMVYLI
+1402 LTSDGGMVYLI

-1421 SNAGSLVP
+1421 SSAGSLVP

-1452 AARGYSNGIWSAI
+1452 TARGYSNGIWSAI

-1503 IAEMSV
+1503 IAEISV
-1509 GVSYDGSSGR
+1509 GVSYDGASGR

-1583 QYMFV
+1583 QFMFV

-1593 LIRKIRADEIYVD
+1593 LIRKIRADEILVD

-1618 NGNVTCSIDGETG
+1618 NGNVTCNIDGETG
-1631 EVDIIGKVNAISGK
+1631 EVNVQGK
-1645 IGGFKISG
+1645 ITATAAFIKIHGFSSNEGYFYLNPNFGSDFGNGRPSRIGQSEYMLPSSAQCVGMKISL
-1653 TSIVTAEGAY
+1653 IIY
-1663 DGGAGNNSY
+1663 NNSSGSTY
-1672 SNSKF
+1672 GYVSVVTS
-1677 FLHADG
+1677 DG
-1683 YSSAFL
+1683 FNDMELVDGQYHYCNKAHITEPGVYEFISL
-1689 GFSATNKWVG
+1689 GGVWISTNKNG
-1699 IGLNCMPATSN
+1699 ISYSYAD
-1710 MQVLGRFEDTG
+1710 LGDHDYE
-1721 TSSYT
+1721 
-1726 YNKAGLYIS
+1726 N
-1735 IAGATTYDDSNIH
+1735 
-1748 GNSALYIPKGHITGF
+1748 P
-1763 RRRFR
+1763 
-1768 RVSTSTTL
+1768 
-1776 TNMDSIVRLVNTA
+1776 VN
-1789 EITVTLPAGCE
+1789 
-1800 DGQEIWLC
+1800 
-1808 SGNEKRV
+1808 
-1815 NVTAASGDTITGSGG
+1815 
-1830 SFASNRW
+1830 
-1837 HIYIYD
+1837 
-1843 AHNRDWVYGYTNWN
+1843 

>member
-1 MNVSAQNWALFFLS
+1 MELKIYNRSGELKLTVSTS
-15 PNFEDVEQIDI
+15 
-26 KDISGAI
+26 SS
-33 LLTTLPNEGCKRKF
+33 TTWNQE
-47 TLMKEDYITLKFSLE
+47 LMKEYSVSASFTHPSYVMLDVEDYVLLEGVKFSIKKE
-62 SPIFFKLGSYVEC
+62 YKPRQKDTQTYSYSVKFYAPIHDAEQVKYLHLTDGAYNPQFSLDGGPREH
-75 DFGLFEVC
+75 
-83 DLQKPVFNTDNA
+83 LQKWVENMNRIYGREVWRIGDVVVADNRTIEYNNVTCWDAATMIAEAFGTEWWTDGFTFNLSRCEHGEPV
-95 GYDYELQLDAH
+95 E
-106 YWKWKNKIFKYTPEV
+106 
-121 AGQEA
+121 
-126 SWNLTASLDVQAGIV
+126 
-141 LRNLKALGYK
+141 LGYMR
-151 YKGQD
+151 GLT
-156 FVFSI
+156 SL
-161 DSTVENKALLMT
+161 A
-173 YDNINILDACF
+173 
-184 SMAKKWDCECWVTEN
+184 
-199 IIHFGRCES
+199 
-208 GDAVD
+208 
-213 FEIGKNV
+213 
-220 QEMPQSE
+220 QSE
-227 SQSTYAT
+227 NSDSVKFFT
-234 RIYAFGSTKN
+234 RLIPLGSTKN
-244 IPSDYRPVDETVVL
+244 IDPSRYGFSRLQLPDRSQYMDRNTNYGLYEHVEEDAFAGIFPHYTGTVTAVRSEEKAGDDGNKFTVYYFKDSGMQFDP
-258 NGVVQKRLMLPEG
+258 NGNEIVGLVKHVSFQTGDLAGRDFEANYDSKTGEWEIIN
-271 TPYIDAYPDMTTEE
+271 TYPD
-285 AIEQVVI
+285 
-292 FDEVYPRRV
+292 
-301 GTMSDITIKEYTD
+301 D
-314 KVENAD
+314 K
-320 GTTTEKK
+320 TQ
-327 WNAYRFK
+327 
-334 DTGITFSKDYILP
+334 IP
-347 GKELKITFQ
+347 GG
-356 SGKLNGMEFAVTF
+356 S
-369 DPEGKPEKL
+369 
-378 ENGGWNP
+378 
-385 EAQLWEIVRNEDY
+385 
-398 GRPLPDG
+398 
-405 VLIPENGDTYILSG
+405 LIPAVGNEYIP
-419 WNPMKIAEMGLVA
+419 WNFRMPVEYETQAEL
-432 EAQLELKDK
+432 DYK
-441 ADKYVAKSK
+441 AAVDDYLAR
-450 IDPSTYNCKMMS
+450 
-462 DVAYSEDGIHNLYSI
+462 YSEDVSKYGGDTDYIYIDRNRIPLLPGQRVRLLSDKYFSASGGTRDTRMTKVVRKLDNLSI
-477 GQKVNLINKAYFEN
+477 ATIECTNQVGKGWK
-491 GRQSRIIGFEFNLD
+491 SRV
-505 LPYDSPIY
+505 DS
-513 TVGETAAYSR
+513 
-523 IGELEEKVESLT
+523 SLT
-535 LKGQTYTGSGSS
+535 DLKYILDKQREQLSLDILKSWDG
-547 GVYVIRRNDS
+547 R
-557 TPATDNNVF
+557 PATDYTVM
-566 SALRS
+566 SALRVLKEIAQKALSKTGNDRTEYS
-571 LAMFLRKDRADG
+571 LEVGGSLTVDDILHAAKA
-583 TPFPIT
+583 
-589 FGDWVKFGEFLTGI
+589 VKFGEFLTGI
-603 SGGCIDK
+603 SGGYIDK
-610 NGILEMEEGIFRKR
+610 NGNLEMEEGIFRKR
-624 LFVPEI
+624 VFVPEI

-718 TPKPGTDWKPGESM
+718 TPKPGTDWKPGDAM

-748 ILIDTVG
+748 ILIDTVN

-768 WDVEPAQEVSWIGK
+768 WDVEPAQEMSWIGK

-829 KKGEKYAYYDEV
+829 KNGEKYAYYDEV

-874 ESGKGIKSI
+874 DKGDVG
-883 TEEYYLSSSSAT
+883 
-895 TTGGEWQT
+895 TG
-903 TSPAWKNGWYIWT
+903 
-916 RTRIVFTDG
+916 
-925 TSTTTNAIC
+925 
-934 VTGSKGADGTSITN
+934 ITN

-1020 LVENGQDGRDG
+1020 LVENGQDGKDG
-1031 RDYEWIFK
+1031 KGYEWIFK
-1039 HTTENIA
+1039 HTTENVT
-1046 PATPATSQA
+1046 PPTPATSQV

-1087 LWSAFSPA
+1087 VWSAFSPA

-1141 YGTKKL
+1141 YGTQKL

-1197 TDISRELVFTIAGVR
+1197 TDISRELVFTITGVR

-1238 TYSVAS
+1238 TYSVAG

-1270 GGSEVEIQNGT
+1270 GGAEVEIQNGT
-1281 AISPK
+1281 SISPK

-1295 FYVGGQVVDRETI
+1295 YYVGGQVVDRETI

-1402 LTSDGSMVYLI
+1402 LTSDGGMVYLI

-1439 LGSAT
+1439 LGSST

-1452 AARGYSNGIWSAI
+1452 TARGYSNGIWSAI

-1528 FFAKGNTYVWNED
+1528 FFAKGNTYVWNEEF
-1541 YHDIVLATFN
+1541 HDIVLATFN

-1583 QYMFV
+1583 QFMFV

-1593 LIRKIRADEIYVD
+1593 LARKIRADEILVD

-1631 EVDIIGKVNAISGK
+1631 EVNVQGK
-1645 IGGFKISG
+1645 ITATAAFIKIHGFSSNEGYFYLNPNFGSDFGNGRPSRIGQSEYMLPSSAQCVGMKISL
-1653 TSIVTAEGAY
+1653 IIY
-1663 DGGAGNNSY
+1663 NNSSGSTY
-1672 SNSKF
+1672 GYVSVVTS
-1677 FLHADG
+1677 DG
-1683 YSSAFL
+1683 FNDLELVDGQYHYCNKAHITEPGVYEFISL
-1689 GFSATNKWVG
+1689 GGVWISTNKNG
-1699 IGLNCMPATSN
+1699 ISYSYAD
-1710 MQVLGRFEDTG
+1710 LGDHDYE
-1721 TSSYT
+1721 
-1726 YNKAGLYIS
+1726 N
-1735 IAGATTYDDSNIH
+1735 
-1748 GNSALYIPKGHITGF
+1748 P
-1763 RRRFR
+1763 
-1768 RVSTSTTL
+1768 
-1776 TNMDSIVRLVNTA
+1776 VN
-1789 EITVTLPAGCE
+1789 
-1800 DGQEIWLC
+1800 
-1808 SGNEKRV
+1808 
-1815 NVTAASGDTITGSGG
+1815 
-1830 SFASNRW
+1830 
-1837 HIYIYD
+1837 
-1843 AHNRDWVYGYTNWN
+1843 

>member
-1 MNVSAQNWALFFLS
+1 MELKIYNRSGELKLTVSTS
-15 PNFEDVEQIDI
+15 
-26 KDISGAI
+26 SS
-33 LLTTLPNEGCKRKF
+33 TTWNQE
-47 TLMKEDYITLKFSLE
+47 LMKEYSVSASFTHPSYVMLDVEDYVLLEGVKFSIKKE
-62 SPIFFKLGSYVEC
+62 YKPRQKDTQTYSYSVKFYAPIHDAEQVKYLHLTDGAYNPQFSLDGGPREH
-75 DFGLFEVC
+75 
-83 DLQKPVFNTDNA
+83 LQKWVENMNRIYGREVWRIGDVVVADNRTIEYNNVTCWDAATMIAEAFGTEWWTDGFTFNLSRCEHGEPV
-95 GYDYELQLDAH
+95 E
-106 YWKWKNKIFKYTPEV
+106 
-121 AGQEA
+121 
-126 SWNLTASLDVQAGIV
+126 
-141 LRNLKALGYK
+141 LGYMR
-151 YKGQD
+151 GLT
-156 FVFSI
+156 SL
-161 DSTVENKALLMT
+161 A
-173 YDNINILDACF
+173 
-184 SMAKKWDCECWVTEN
+184 
-199 IIHFGRCES
+199 
-208 GDAVD
+208 
-213 FEIGKNV
+213 
-220 QEMPQSE
+220 QSE
-227 SQSTYAT
+227 NSDSVKFFT
-234 RIYAFGSTKN
+234 RLIPLGSTKN
-244 IPSDYRPVDETVVL
+244 IDPSRYGFSRLQLPDRSQYMDRNTNYGLYEHVEEDAFAGIFPHYTGTVTAVRSEEKAGDDGNKFTVYYFKDSGMQFDP
-258 NGVVQKRLMLPEG
+258 NGNEIVGLVKHVSFQTGDLAGRDFEANYDSKTGEWEIIN
-271 TPYIDAYPDMTTEE
+271 TYPD
-285 AIEQVVI
+285 
-292 FDEVYPRRV
+292 
-301 GTMSDITIKEYTD
+301 D
-314 KVENAD
+314 K
-320 GTTTEKK
+320 TQ
-327 WNAYRFK
+327 
-334 DTGITFSKDYILP
+334 IP
-347 GKELKITFQ
+347 GG
-356 SGKLNGMEFAVTF
+356 S
-369 DPEGKPEKL
+369 
-378 ENGGWNP
+378 
-385 EAQLWEIVRNEDY
+385 
-398 GRPLPDG
+398 
-405 VLIPENGDTYILSG
+405 LIPAVGNEYIP
-419 WNPMKIAEMGLVA
+419 WNFRMPVEYETQAEL
-432 EAQLELKDK
+432 DYK
-441 ADKYVAKSK
+441 AAVDDYLAR
-450 IDPSTYNCKMMS
+450 
-462 DVAYSEDGIHNLYSI
+462 YSEDVSKYGGDTDYIYIDRNRIPLLPGQRVRLLSDKYFSASGGTRDTRMTKVVRKLDNLSI
-477 GQKVNLINKAYFEN
+477 ATIECTNQVGKGWK
-491 GRQSRIIGFEFNLD
+491 SRV
-505 LPYDSPIY
+505 DS
-513 TVGETAAYSR
+513 
-523 IGELEEKVESLT
+523 SLT
-535 LKGQTYTGSGSS
+535 DLKYILDKQREQLSLDILKSWDG
-547 GVYVIRRNDS
+547 R
-557 TPATDNNVF
+557 PATDYTVM
-566 SALRS
+566 SALRVLKEIAQKALSKTGNDRTEYS
-571 LAMFLRKDRADG
+571 LEVGGSLTVDDILHAAKA
-583 TPFPIT
+583 
-589 FGDWVKFGEFLTGI
+589 VKFGEFLTGI
-603 SGGCIDK
+603 SGGYIDK
-610 NGILEMEEGIFRKR
+610 NGNLEMEEGIFRKR
-624 LFVPEI
+624 VFVPEI

-644 SPGGGCTVKEWSDN
+644 SPGGGCTVKEWTDN

-718 TPKPGTDWKPGESM
+718 TPKPGTDWKPGDAM

-748 ILIDTVG
+748 IFIDTVG

-768 WDVEPAQEVSWIGK
+768 WDVEPAQEMSWIGK

-874 ESGKGIKSI
+874 ESGKGIKSTDVEYAISVSNVIAPVDGWQTTSPEWEAGKYIWSRTKIVYSDGEVKYTQAACISGGQGADGKGIKSI

-903 TSPAWKNGWYIWT
+903 DSPAWKNGWYIWT

-948 CGDWQTGKHIPYMG
+948 CGEWETGKHIPYMG

-1046 PATPATSQA
+1046 PATPATSQV

-1087 LWSAFSPA
+1087 VWSAFSPA

-1127 TVAQSVLKTTVGMW
+1127 TVSQSVLNTTVGMW

-1212 AGNPGSDAV
+1212 AGNPGSDAI

-1244 VSCTRTKSV
+1244 VSCTRTKSL
-1253 GGSTSITT
+1253 GGSTAVTT

-1270 GGSEVEIQNGT
+1270 DGSEIEIQNGT
-1281 AISPK
+1281 SISPK
-1286 NFTTQLQFV
+1286 NFTKQLQFV

-1308 PMVVDGTDG
+1308 PMVVDGNDG

-1349 MGSRSWLSKVE
+1349 MGSRSWLSKVD

-1402 LTSDGSMVYLI
+1402 LTSDGGMVYLI

-1452 AARGYSNGIWSAI
+1452 AARGYSNGIWSSI

-1583 QYMFV
+1583 QFMFV

-1593 LIRKIRADEIYVD
+1593 LARKIRADEILVD

-1618 NGNVTCSIDGETG
+1618 TGKAMCQIDGKNGGIGFLAGGNIRWDTNGNVFQDASIFRKLKLLESKSDSYEYYLDFNTGLNFEISRIYSLPTQEETIYLPNAADYEGGECMLYNGGIYTRLTAPASIKVAGGGSFIIDGEYYSKIVVPSLSLAQFKAVATYSDG
-1631 EVDIIGKVNAISGK
+1631 VKDGVKWVLISGK
-1645 IGGFKISG
+1645 
-1653 TSIVTAEGAY
+1653 AE
-1663 DGGAGNNSY
+1663 SR
-1672 SNSKF
+1672 
-1677 FLHADG
+1677 
-1683 YSSAFL
+1683 
-1689 GFSATNKWVG
+1689 T
-1699 IGLNCMPATSN
+1699 
-1710 MQVLGRFEDTG
+1710 
-1721 TSSYT
+1721 
-1726 YNKAGLYIS
+1726 
-1735 IAGATTYDDSNIH
+1735 
-1748 GNSALYIPKGHITGF
+1748 
-1763 RRRFR
+1763 
-1768 RVSTSTTL
+1768 
-1776 TNMDSIVRLVNTA
+1776 
-1789 EITVTLPAGCE
+1789 
-1800 DGQEIWLC
+1800 
-1808 SGNEKRV
+1808 
-1815 NVTAASGDTITGSGG
+1815 
-1830 SFASNRW
+1830 
-1837 HIYIYD
+1837 
-1843 AHNRDWVYGYTNWN
+1843 

>member
-1 MNVSAQNWALFFLS
+1 MELKIYNRSGELKLTVSTS
-15 PNFEDVEQIDI
+15 
-26 KDISGAI
+26 SS
-33 LLTTLPNEGCKRKF
+33 TTWNQE
-47 TLMKEDYITLKFSLE
+47 LMKEYSVSASFTHPSYVMLDVEDYVLLEGVKFSIKKE
-62 SPIFFKLGSYVEC
+62 YKPRQKDTQTYSYSVKFYAPIHDAEQVKYLHLTDGAYNPQFSLDGGPREH
-75 DFGLFEVC
+75 
-83 DLQKPVFNTDNA
+83 LQKWVENMNRIYGREVWRIGDVVVADNRTIEYNNVTCWDAATMIAEAFGTEWWTDGFTFNLSRCEHGEPV
-95 GYDYELQLDAH
+95 E
-106 YWKWKNKIFKYTPEV
+106 
-121 AGQEA
+121 
-126 SWNLTASLDVQAGIV
+126 
-141 LRNLKALGYK
+141 LGYMR
-151 YKGQD
+151 GLT
-156 FVFSI
+156 SL
-161 DSTVENKALLMT
+161 A
-173 YDNINILDACF
+173 
-184 SMAKKWDCECWVTEN
+184 
-199 IIHFGRCES
+199 
-208 GDAVD
+208 
-213 FEIGKNV
+213 
-220 QEMPQSE
+220 QSE
-227 SQSTYAT
+227 NSDSVKFFT
-234 RIYAFGSTKN
+234 RLIPLGSTKN
-244 IPSDYRPVDETVVL
+244 IDPSRYGFSRLQLPDRSQYMDRNTNYGLYEHVEEDAFAGIFPHYTGTVTAVRSEEKAGDDGNKFTVYYFKDSGMQFDP
-258 NGVVQKRLMLPEG
+258 NGNEIVGLVKHVSFQTGDLAGRDFEANYDSKTGEWEIIN
-271 TPYIDAYPDMTTEE
+271 TYPD
-285 AIEQVVI
+285 
-292 FDEVYPRRV
+292 
-301 GTMSDITIKEYTD
+301 D
-314 KVENAD
+314 K
-320 GTTTEKK
+320 TQ
-327 WNAYRFK
+327 
-334 DTGITFSKDYILP
+334 IP
-347 GKELKITFQ
+347 GG
-356 SGKLNGMEFAVTF
+356 S
-369 DPEGKPEKL
+369 
-378 ENGGWNP
+378 
-385 EAQLWEIVRNEDY
+385 
-398 GRPLPDG
+398 
-405 VLIPENGDTYILSG
+405 LIPAVGNEYIP
-419 WNPMKIAEMGLVA
+419 WNFRMPVEYETQAEL
-432 EAQLELKDK
+432 DYK
-441 ADKYVAKSK
+441 AAVDDYLAR
-450 IDPSTYNCKMMS
+450 
-462 DVAYSEDGIHNLYSI
+462 YSEDVSKYGGDTDYIYIDRNRIPLLPGQRVRLLSDKYFSASGGTRDTRMTKVVRKLDNLSI
-477 GQKVNLINKAYFEN
+477 ATIECTNQVGKGWK
-491 GRQSRIIGFEFNLD
+491 SRV
-505 LPYDSPIY
+505 DS
-513 TVGETAAYSR
+513 
-523 IGELEEKVESLT
+523 SLT
-535 LKGQTYTGSGSS
+535 DLKYILDKQREQLSLDILKSWDG
-547 GVYVIRRNDS
+547 R
-557 TPATDNNVF
+557 PATDYTVM
-566 SALRS
+566 SALRVLKEIAQKALSKTGNDRTEYS
-571 LAMFLRKDRADG
+571 LEVGGSLTVDDILHAAKA
-583 TPFPIT
+583 
-589 FGDWVKFGEFLTGI
+589 VKFGEFLTGI
-603 SGGCIDK
+603 SGGYIDK
-610 NGILEMEEGIFRKR
+610 NGNLEMEEGIFRKR
-624 LFVPEI
+624 VFVPEI

-644 SPGGGCTVKEWSDN
+644 SPGGGCTVKEWTDN

-718 TPKPGTDWKPGESM
+718 TPKPGTDWKPGDAM

-748 ILIDTVG
+748 IFIDTVG

-768 WDVEPAQEVSWIGK
+768 WDVEPAQEMSWIGK

-874 ESGKGIKSI
+874 ESGKGIKSTDVEYAISVSNVIAPVDGWQTTSPEWEAGKYIWSRTKIVYSDGEVKYTQAACISGGQGADGKGIKSI

-903 TSPAWKNGWYIWT
+903 DSPAWKNGWYIWT

-948 CGDWQTGKHIPYMG
+948 CGEWETGKHIPYMG

-1046 PATPATSQA
+1046 PATPATSQV

-1087 LWSAFSPA
+1087 VWSAFSPA

-1127 TVAQSVLKTTVGMW
+1127 TVSQSVLNTTVGMW

-1147 QLKSISCVTPAGVT
+1147 QLKSISCVTPSGVT

-1212 AGNPGSDAV
+1212 AGNPGSDAI

-1253 GGSTSITT
+1253 GGSTAVTT

-1270 GGSEVEIQNGT
+1270 DGSEIEIQNGT
-1281 AISPK
+1281 SISPK
-1286 NFTTQLQFV
+1286 NFTKQLQFV

-1308 PMVVDGTDG
+1308 PMVVDGNDG

-1349 MGSRSWLSKVE
+1349 MGSRSWLSKVD

-1402 LTSDGSMVYLI
+1402 LTSDGGMVYLI

-1452 AARGYSNGIWSAI
+1452 AARGYSNGIWSSI

-1583 QYMFV
+1583 QFMFV

-1593 LIRKIRADEIYVD
+1593 LARKIRADEILVD

-1618 NGNVTCSIDGETG
+1618 TGKAMCQIDGENGGIGFLAGGNIRWDTNGNVFQDASIFRKLKLLESKSDSYEYYLDFNTGLNFEISRIYSLPTQEETIYLPNAADYEGGECMLYNGGIYTRLTAPASIKVAGGGSFIIDGEYYSKIVVPSLSLAQFKAVATYSDG
-1631 EVDIIGKVNAISGK
+1631 VKDGVKWVLISGK
-1645 IGGFKISG
+1645 
-1653 TSIVTAEGAY
+1653 AE
-1663 DGGAGNNSY
+1663 SR
-1672 SNSKF
+1672 
-1677 FLHADG
+1677 
-1683 YSSAFL
+1683 
-1689 GFSATNKWVG
+1689 T
-1699 IGLNCMPATSN
+1699 
-1710 MQVLGRFEDTG
+1710 
-1721 TSSYT
+1721 
-1726 YNKAGLYIS
+1726 
-1735 IAGATTYDDSNIH
+1735 
-1748 GNSALYIPKGHITGF
+1748 
-1763 RRRFR
+1763 
-1768 RVSTSTTL
+1768 
-1776 TNMDSIVRLVNTA
+1776 
-1789 EITVTLPAGCE
+1789 
-1800 DGQEIWLC
+1800 
-1808 SGNEKRV
+1808 
-1815 NVTAASGDTITGSGG
+1815 
-1830 SFASNRW
+1830 
-1837 HIYIYD
+1837 
-1843 AHNRDWVYGYTNWN
+1843 

>member
-1 MNVSAQNWALFFLS
+1 MELKIYNRSGELKLTVSTSSSSTWNQ
-15 PNFEDVEQIDI
+15 E
-26 KDISGAI
+26 
-33 LLTTLPNEGCKRKF
+33 
-47 TLMKEDYITLKFSLE
+47 LMKEYSVSVSFTHPSYVMLDVEDYVLLEGVKFSIKKE
-62 SPIFFKLGSYVEC
+62 YKPRQKDTQTYSYSVKFYAPIHDAEQVKYLHLTDGAYNPQFSLDGGPREH
-75 DFGLFEVC
+75 
-83 DLQKPVFNTDNA
+83 LQKWVENMNRIYGREVWSIGDVVVADNRTIEYNNVTCWDAATMIAEAFGTEWWTDGFTFNLSRCEHGEPV
-95 GYDYELQLDAH
+95 E
-106 YWKWKNKIFKYTPEV
+106 
-121 AGQEA
+121 
-126 SWNLTASLDVQAGIV
+126 
-141 LRNLKALGYK
+141 LGYMR
-151 YKGQD
+151 GLT
-156 FVFSI
+156 SL
-161 DSTVENKALLMT
+161 A
-173 YDNINILDACF
+173 
-184 SMAKKWDCECWVTEN
+184 
-199 IIHFGRCES
+199 
-208 GDAVD
+208 
-213 FEIGKNV
+213 
-220 QEMPQSE
+220 QSE
-227 SQSTYAT
+227 NSDSVKFFT
-234 RIYAFGSTKN
+234 RLIPLGSTKN
-244 IPSDYRPVDETVVL
+244 IDPSRYGFSRLQLPDRSKYVDRNTNYGLYEHVEEDAFAGIFPHYTGTVTAVRSEEKAGDDGNKFTVYYFKDSGMQFDP
-258 NGVVQKRLMLPEG
+258 NGNEIAGLVKHVSFQTGNLAGRDFEANYDSKTGEWEIIN
-271 TPYIDAYPDMTTEE
+271 TYPD
-285 AIEQVVI
+285 
-292 FDEVYPRRV
+292 
-301 GTMSDITIKEYTD
+301 D
-314 KVENAD
+314 K
-320 GTTTEKK
+320 TQ
-327 WNAYRFK
+327 
-334 DTGITFSKDYILP
+334 IP
-347 GKELKITFQ
+347 GG
-356 SGKLNGMEFAVTF
+356 S
-369 DPEGKPEKL
+369 
-378 ENGGWNP
+378 
-385 EAQLWEIVRNEDY
+385 
-398 GRPLPDG
+398 
-405 VLIPENGDTYILSG
+405 LIPAVGNEYIA
-419 WNPMKIAEMGLVA
+419 WNFRMPVEYETQAEL
-432 EAQLELKDK
+432 DYK
-441 ADKYVAKSK
+441 AAVDDYLAR
-450 IDPSTYNCKMMS
+450 
-462 DVAYSEDGIHNLYSI
+462 YSEDVSKYGGDTDYIYIDRNRIPLLPGQRVRLLSDKYFSASGGTRDTRMTKVVRKLDNLSI
-477 GQKVNLINKAYFEN
+477 ATIECTDQVGKGWK
-491 GRQSRIIGFEFNLD
+491 SRV
-505 LPYDSPIY
+505 DS
-513 TVGETAAYSR
+513 
-523 IGELEEKVESLT
+523 SLT
-535 LKGQTYTGSGSS
+535 DLKYILDKQREQLSLDILKSWDG
-547 GVYVIRRNDS
+547 R
-557 TPATDNNVF
+557 PATDYMVM
-566 SALRS
+566 SALRVLKEIAQKALSKTGNDRTEYS
-571 LAMFLRKDRADG
+571 LEVGGSLTVDDILHAAKA
-583 TPFPIT
+583 
-589 FGDWVKFGEFLTGI
+589 VKFGEFLTGI
-603 SGGCIDK
+603 SGGYIDK
-610 NGILEMEEGIFRKR
+610 DGKMEMEEGIFRKR
-624 LFVPEI
+624 VFVPEI

-644 SPGGGCTVKEWSDN
+644 SPGGGCTVKEWTDN

-688 TKNAEGK
+688 TKNAEDK

-748 ILIDTVG
+748 ILIDTVN

-768 WDVEPAQEVSWIGK
+768 WDPEPAQEMSWIGK

-841 THNGSSWIC
+841 THDGSSWIC

-874 ESGKGIKSI
+874 ESGKGIKSTDVEYAISVSNVIAPVDGWQTTSPEWEAGKYIWSRTKIVYSDGEVKYTQAACISGGQGADGKGIKSI

-895 TTGGEWQT
+895 TTGGKWQT

-962 ITKMA
+962 ITRMA
-967 GRVFLCVAPD
+967 GRVFLCVAPG

-1039 HTTENIA
+1039 HTTENVT
-1046 PATPATSQA
+1046 PPTPATLQV

-1087 LWSAFSPA
+1087 VWSAFSPA

-1127 TVAQSVLKTTVGMW
+1127 TVSQSVLNTTVGMW

-1189 TVTATVQD
+1189 TVTATIQG
-1197 TDISRELVFTIAGVR
+1197 TDISRELVFTITGVR

-1221 LYRLVPSVSSVS
+1221 LYRLVPSISSVS

-1270 GGSEVEIQNGT
+1270 GGAEVEIQNGT

-1286 NFTTQLQFV
+1286 NFTAQLQFV

-1349 MGSRSWLSKVE
+1349 MGSRSWLSKVD

-1402 LTSDGSMVYLI
+1402 LTSDGGMVYLI

-1421 SNAGSLVP
+1421 SSAGSLVP

-1452 AARGYSNGIWSAI
+1452 TARGYSNGIWSAI

-1503 IAEMSV
+1503 IAEISV
-1509 GVSYDGSSGR
+1509 GVSYDGASGR

-1583 QYMFV
+1583 QFMFV

-1593 LIRKIRADEIYVD
+1593 LIRKIRADEILVD

-1618 NGNVTCSIDGETG
+1618 NGNVTCNIDGETG
-1631 EVDIIGKVNAISGK
+1631 EVNVQGK
-1645 IGGFKISG
+1645 ITATAAFIKIHGFSSNEGYFYLNPNFGSDFGNGRPSRIGQSEYMLPSSAQCVGMKISL
-1653 TSIVTAEGAY
+1653 IIY
-1663 DGGAGNNSY
+1663 NNSSGSTY
-1672 SNSKF
+1672 GYVSVVTS
-1677 FLHADG
+1677 DG
-1683 YSSAFL
+1683 FNDMELVDGQYHYCNKAHITEPGVYEFISL
-1689 GFSATNKWVG
+1689 GGVWISTNKNG
-1699 IGLNCMPATSN
+1699 ISYSYAD
-1710 MQVLGRFEDTG
+1710 LGDHDYE
-1721 TSSYT
+1721 
-1726 YNKAGLYIS
+1726 N
-1735 IAGATTYDDSNIH
+1735 
-1748 GNSALYIPKGHITGF
+1748 P
-1763 RRRFR
+1763 
-1768 RVSTSTTL
+1768 
-1776 TNMDSIVRLVNTA
+1776 VN
-1789 EITVTLPAGCE
+1789 
-1800 DGQEIWLC
+1800 
-1808 SGNEKRV
+1808 
-1815 NVTAASGDTITGSGG
+1815 
-1830 SFASNRW
+1830 
-1837 HIYIYD
+1837 
-1843 AHNRDWVYGYTNWN
+1843 

>member
-1 MNVSAQNWALFFLS
+1 MDRNTNYGLYEHVE
-15 PNFEDVEQIDI
+15 EDAFAGIFPHYTGTVTAVRSEEKAGD
-26 KDISGAI
+26 DG
-33 LLTTLPNEGCKRKF
+33 NKF
-47 TLMKEDYITLKFSLE
+47 TVYYFKDSGMQFDPNGNEIVGLVKHVSFQTGDLAGRDFEANYDSKTGEWEIINTYPDDKTQIPGGSLIPAVGNEYIPWNFRMPVEYETQAELDY
-62 SPIFFKLGSYVEC
+62 
-75 DFGLFEVC
+75 
-83 DLQKPVFNTDNA
+83 
-95 GYDYELQLDAH
+95 
-106 YWKWKNKIFKYTPEV
+106 
-121 AGQEA
+121 
-126 SWNLTASLDVQAGIV
+126 
-141 LRNLKALGYK
+141 KA
-151 YKGQD
+151 
-156 FVFSI
+156 
-161 DSTVENKALLMT
+161 
-173 YDNINILDACF
+173 
-184 SMAKKWDCECWVTEN
+184 
-199 IIHFGRCES
+199 
-208 GDAVD
+208 AVD
-213 FEIGKNV
+213 
-220 QEMPQSE
+220 
-227 SQSTYAT
+227 
-234 RIYAFGSTKN
+234 
-244 IPSDYRPVDETVVL
+244 DYLAR
-258 NGVVQKRLMLPEG
+258 
-271 TPYIDAYPDMTTEE
+271 
-285 AIEQVVI
+285 
-292 FDEVYPRRV
+292 
-301 GTMSDITIKEYTD
+301 
-314 KVENAD
+314 
-320 GTTTEKK
+320 
-327 WNAYRFK
+327 
-334 DTGITFSKDYILP
+334 
-347 GKELKITFQ
+347 
-356 SGKLNGMEFAVTF
+356 
-369 DPEGKPEKL
+369 
-378 ENGGWNP
+378 
-385 EAQLWEIVRNEDY
+385 
-398 GRPLPDG
+398 
-405 VLIPENGDTYILSG
+405 
-419 WNPMKIAEMGLVA
+419 
-432 EAQLELKDK
+432 
-441 ADKYVAKSK
+441 
-450 IDPSTYNCKMMS
+450 
-462 DVAYSEDGIHNLYSI
+462 YSEDVSKYGGDTDYIYIDRNRIPLLPGQRVRLLSDKYFSASGGTNLSI
-477 GQKVNLINKAYFEN
+477 ATIECTNQVGKGWK
-491 GRQSRIIGFEFNLD
+491 SRV
-505 LPYDSPIY
+505 DS
-513 TVGETAAYSR
+513 
-523 IGELEEKVESLT
+523 SLT
-535 LKGQTYTGSGSS
+535 DLKYILDKQREQLSLDILKSWDG
-547 GVYVIRRNDS
+547 R
-557 TPATDNNVF
+557 PATDYTVM
-566 SALRS
+566 SALRVLKEIAQKALSKTGNDRTEYS
-571 LAMFLRKDRADG
+571 LEVGGSLTVDDILHAAKA
-583 TPFPIT
+583 
-589 FGDWVKFGEFLTGI
+589 VKFGEFLTGI
-603 SGGCIDK
+603 SGGYIDK
-610 NGILEMEEGIFRKR
+610 NGNLEMEEGIFRKR
-624 LFVPEI
+624 VFVPEI

-718 TPKPGTDWKPGESM
+718 TPKPGTDWKPGDAM

-748 ILIDTVG
+748 ILIDTVN

-768 WDVEPAQEVSWIGK
+768 WDVEPAQEMSWIGK

-829 KKGEKYAYYDEV
+829 KNGEKYAYYDEV

-874 ESGKGIKSI
+874 DKGDVG
-883 TEEYYLSSSSAT
+883 
-895 TTGGEWQT
+895 TG
-903 TSPAWKNGWYIWT
+903 
-916 RTRIVFTDG
+916 
-925 TSTTTNAIC
+925 
-934 VTGSKGADGTSITN
+934 ITN

-1020 LVENGQDGRDG
+1020 LVENGQDGKDG
-1031 RDYEWIFK
+1031 KGYEWIFK
-1039 HTTENIA
+1039 HTTENVT
-1046 PATPATSQA
+1046 PPTPATSQV

-1087 LWSAFSPA
+1087 VWSAFSPA

-1141 YGTKKL
+1141 YGTQKL

-1197 TDISRELVFTIAGVR
+1197 TDISRELVFTITGVR
-1212 AGNPGSDAV
+1212 AGNPGSDAI

-1238 TYSVAS
+1238 TYSVAG

-1270 GGSEVEIQNGT
+1270 GGAEVEIQNGT
-1281 AISPK
+1281 SISPK

-1295 FYVGGQVVDRETI
+1295 YYVGGQVVDRETI

-1583 QYMFV
+1583 QFMFV

-1593 LIRKIRADEIYVD
+1593 LIRKIRADEILVD

-1618 NGNVTCSIDGETG
+1618 NGNVTCNIDGETG
-1631 EVDIIGKVNAISGK
+1631 EVNVQGK
-1645 IGGFKISG
+1645 ITATAAFIKIHGFSSNEGYFYLNPNFGSDFGNGRPSKIGQSEYMLPSSAQCVGMKISL
-1653 TSIVTAEGAY
+1653 IIY
-1663 DGGAGNNSY
+1663 NNSSGSTY
-1672 SNSKF
+1672 GYVSVVTS
-1677 FLHADG
+1677 DG
-1683 YSSAFL
+1683 FNDMELVDGQYHYCNKAHITEPGVYEFISL
-1689 GFSATNKWVG
+1689 GGVWISTNKNG
-1699 IGLNCMPATSN
+1699 ISYSYAD
-1710 MQVLGRFEDTG
+1710 LGDHDYE
-1721 TSSYT
+1721 
-1726 YNKAGLYIS
+1726 N
-1735 IAGATTYDDSNIH
+1735 
-1748 GNSALYIPKGHITGF
+1748 P
-1763 RRRFR
+1763 
-1768 RVSTSTTL
+1768 
-1776 TNMDSIVRLVNTA
+1776 VN
-1789 EITVTLPAGCE
+1789 
-1800 DGQEIWLC
+1800 
-1808 SGNEKRV
+1808 
-1815 NVTAASGDTITGSGG
+1815 
-1830 SFASNRW
+1830 
-1837 HIYIYD
+1837 
-1843 AHNRDWVYGYTNWN
+1843 

>member
-1 MNVSAQNWALFFLS
+1 MELKIYNRSGELKLTVSTSSSSTWNQ
-15 PNFEDVEQIDI
+15 E
-26 KDISGAI
+26 
-33 LLTTLPNEGCKRKF
+33 
-47 TLMKEDYITLKFSLE
+47 LMKEYSVSVSFTHPSYVMLDVEDYVLLEGVKFSIKKE
-62 SPIFFKLGSYVEC
+62 YKPRQKDTQTYSYSVKFYAPIHDAEQVKYLHLTDGAYNPQFSLDGGPREH
-75 DFGLFEVC
+75 
-83 DLQKPVFNTDNA
+83 LQKWVENMNRIYGREVWSIGDVVVADNRTIEYNNVTCWDAATMIAEAFGTEWWTDGFTFNLSRCEHGEPV
-95 GYDYELQLDAH
+95 E
-106 YWKWKNKIFKYTPEV
+106 
-121 AGQEA
+121 
-126 SWNLTASLDVQAGIV
+126 
-141 LRNLKALGYK
+141 LGYMR
-151 YKGQD
+151 GLT
-156 FVFSI
+156 SL
-161 DSTVENKALLMT
+161 A
-173 YDNINILDACF
+173 
-184 SMAKKWDCECWVTEN
+184 
-199 IIHFGRCES
+199 
-208 GDAVD
+208 
-213 FEIGKNV
+213 
-220 QEMPQSE
+220 QSE
-227 SQSTYAT
+227 NSDSVKFFT
-234 RIYAFGSTKN
+234 RLIPLGSTKN
-244 IPSDYRPVDETVVL
+244 IDPSRYGFSRLQLPDRSKYVDRNTNYGLYEHVEEDAFAGIFPHYTGTVTAVRSEEKAGDDGNKFTVYYFKDSGMQFDP
-258 NGVVQKRLMLPEG
+258 NGNEIAGLVKHVSFQTGNLAGRDFEANYDSKTGEWEIIN
-271 TPYIDAYPDMTTEE
+271 TYPD
-285 AIEQVVI
+285 
-292 FDEVYPRRV
+292 
-301 GTMSDITIKEYTD
+301 D
-314 KVENAD
+314 K
-320 GTTTEKK
+320 TQ
-327 WNAYRFK
+327 
-334 DTGITFSKDYILP
+334 IP
-347 GKELKITFQ
+347 GG
-356 SGKLNGMEFAVTF
+356 S
-369 DPEGKPEKL
+369 
-378 ENGGWNP
+378 
-385 EAQLWEIVRNEDY
+385 
-398 GRPLPDG
+398 
-405 VLIPENGDTYILSG
+405 LIPAVGNEYIA
-419 WNPMKIAEMGLVA
+419 WNFRMPVEYETQAEL
-432 EAQLELKDK
+432 DYK
-441 ADKYVAKSK
+441 AAVDDYLAR
-450 IDPSTYNCKMMS
+450 
-462 DVAYSEDGIHNLYSI
+462 YSEDVSKYGGDTDYIYIDRNRIPLLPGQRVRLLSDKYFSASGGTRDTRMTKVVRKLDNLSI
-477 GQKVNLINKAYFEN
+477 ATIECTDQVGKGWK
-491 GRQSRIIGFEFNLD
+491 SRV
-505 LPYDSPIY
+505 DS
-513 TVGETAAYSR
+513 
-523 IGELEEKVESLT
+523 SLT
-535 LKGQTYTGSGSS
+535 DLKYILDKQREQLSLDILKSWDG
-547 GVYVIRRNDS
+547 R
-557 TPATDNNVF
+557 PATDYMVM
-566 SALRS
+566 SALRVLKEIAQKALSKTGNDRTEYS
-571 LAMFLRKDRADG
+571 LEVGGSLTVDDILHAAKA
-583 TPFPIT
+583 
-589 FGDWVKFGEFLTGI
+589 VKFGEFLTGI
-603 SGGCIDK
+603 SGGYIDK
-610 NGILEMEEGIFRKR
+610 DGKMEMEEGIFRKR
-624 LFVPEI
+624 VFVPEI

-644 SPGGGCTVKEWSDN
+644 SPGGGCTVKEWTDN

-688 TKNAEGK
+688 TKNAEDK

-718 TPKPGTDWKPGESM
+718 TPKPGTDWKPGDAM

-748 ILIDTVG
+748 ILIDTVN

-768 WDVEPAQEVSWIGK
+768 WDPEPAQEMSWIGK

-841 THNGSSWIC
+841 THDGSSWIC

-874 ESGKGIKSI
+874 ESGKGIKSTDVEYAISVSNVIAPVDGWQTTSPEWEAGKYIWSRTKIVYSDDEVKYTQAACISGGQGADGKGIKSI

-895 TTGGEWQT
+895 TTGGKWQT

-925 TSTTTNAIC
+925 TTTTTNAIC

-948 CGDWQTGKHIPYMG
+948 CGNWQTGKHIPYMG

-967 GRVFLCVAPD
+967 GRVFLCIAPD

-1020 LVENGQDGRDG
+1020 LVENGQDGKDG
-1031 RDYEWIFK
+1031 KGYEWIFK
-1039 HTTENIA
+1039 HTTENVT
-1046 PATPATSQA
+1046 PPTPATSQV

-1087 LWSAFSPA
+1087 VWSAFSPA

-1141 YGTKKL
+1141 YGTQKL

-1197 TDISRELVFTIAGVR
+1197 TDISRELVFTITGVR
-1212 AGNPGSDAV
+1212 AGNPGSDAI

-1238 TYSVAS
+1238 TYSVAG

-1253 GGSTSITT
+1253 GGSTAVTT

-1402 LTSDGSMVYLI
+1402 LTSDGGMVYLI

-1421 SNAGSLVP
+1421 SSAGSLVP

-1452 AARGYSNGIWSAI
+1452 TARGYSNGIWSAI

-1503 IAEMSV
+1503 IAEISV
-1509 GVSYDGSSGR
+1509 GVSYDGASGR

-1583 QYMFV
+1583 QFMFV

-1593 LIRKIRADEIYVD
+1593 LIRKIRADEILVD

-1618 NGNVTCSIDGETG
+1618 NGNVTCNIDGETG
-1631 EVDIIGKVNAISGK
+1631 EVNVQGK
-1645 IGGFKISG
+1645 ITATAAFIKIHGFSSNEGYFYLNPNFGSDFGNGRPSRIGQSEYMLPSSAQCVGMKISL
-1653 TSIVTAEGAY
+1653 IIY
-1663 DGGAGNNSY
+1663 NNSSGSTY
-1672 SNSKF
+1672 GYVSVVTS
-1677 FLHADG
+1677 DG
-1683 YSSAFL
+1683 FNDMELVDGQYHYCNKAHITEPGVYEFISL
-1689 GFSATNKWVG
+1689 GGVWISTNKNG
-1699 IGLNCMPATSN
+1699 ISYSYAD
-1710 MQVLGRFEDTG
+1710 LGDHDYE
-1721 TSSYT
+1721 
-1726 YNKAGLYIS
+1726 N
-1735 IAGATTYDDSNIH
+1735 
-1748 GNSALYIPKGHITGF
+1748 P
-1763 RRRFR
+1763 
-1768 RVSTSTTL
+1768 
-1776 TNMDSIVRLVNTA
+1776 VN
-1789 EITVTLPAGCE
+1789 
-1800 DGQEIWLC
+1800 
-1808 SGNEKRV
+1808 
-1815 NVTAASGDTITGSGG
+1815 
-1830 SFASNRW
+1830 
-1837 HIYIYD
+1837 
-1843 AHNRDWVYGYTNWN
+1843 